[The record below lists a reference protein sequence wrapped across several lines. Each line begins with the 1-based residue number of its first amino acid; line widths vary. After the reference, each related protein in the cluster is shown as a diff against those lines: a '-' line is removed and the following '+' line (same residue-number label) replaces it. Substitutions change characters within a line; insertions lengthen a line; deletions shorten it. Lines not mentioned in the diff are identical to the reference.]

1 MKEVLITSSVL
12 ILALLA
18 LRGIFRRSL
27 SRRVQ
32 YALWGLVALRLLV
45 PVNLPAAQHS
55 VLTAA
60 EPVRT
65 AITERMETPHTLQP
79 RQTAPSAPETV
90 TPAPGGGTT
99 PGTAP
104 GTNHGADPVTT
115 PATPATPVTEP
126 AAEPVT
132 PATPAA
138 AEDTAALRFTTAQA
152 LTVLWLTGAA
162 AMALWFLAT
171 NLRFAR
177 FLRRNRKPLV
187 RPDCPLPVYA
197 VEGIPSPCLAGLFRP
212 AVYLTPAVAG
222 DARRE
227 RHVLAHEL
235 THARHL
241 DPLWSLIR
249 CLCLTVYWFDPLVW
263 IAAHASRSDCE
274 LACDEGALRRLGEGE
289 RIPYGETLLSLI
301 PVGRS
306 DPMLSA
312 TTMTAGKR
320 QLRERIRR
328 IASGSRPAAMAVF
341 AVLCAV
347 SILCAATFTGAVSAG
362 QRPEGI
368 LSGAEIQYF
377 NETFFNR
384 DLDEPA
390 AIRSHFLACEY
401 ERPEDIDLY
410 QLFYCGVPV
419 AADDTHAEE
428 LRLAENGPD
437 ASCPTDILPVSAMD
451 EVLRQYTGKGFQDMD
466 MTTLKGF
473 DHPEEGY
480 YTHAHGDTNFATEIQ
495 VFAGE
500 REGDTV
506 TLYYTLLWAPSDWHC
521 LTLQEGED
529 GSYQFRANLPCEKP
543 AIAPRLP
550 ESEPVLTLSLADAQ
564 AVEPQRVE
572 LTYHGDDRAEEGGG
586 LIVRDEAGEEYT
598 AEVYRSTDGKIYM
611 ALVRTDWVP
620 TGNDGRT
627 GYVSW
632 EADCFLSIPELED
645 TAQTLGSVMLGS
657 FRDLFGH
664 SGFTVQ
670 YSNEDRDQVQ
680 DYYYLAEGGVPYLL
694 LRISAQGLLDQIDLD
709 GDGVDE
715 LYNSDGFLYFLR
727 DGQGYVANVKSLLQ
741 TAWPDLSF
749 WDWSHLDRSYRHI
762 EVSGFVRMPEWDEPD
777 SDETDYLHEPG
788 GSIAD
793 FFRYLYFDGE
803 SLQVYRELQSVT
815 YTDHL
820 ASTVDVPSDVVTA
833 AKARTLENYNA
844 MQEDCP
850 GFPIDDW
857 RVTGVSLEDTIPLTD
872 GRSLEI
878 YRVSGSFHATYPARR
893 AMAGNIWLDE
903 DGWFGGHTRRSSYL
917 VFLADGGKR
926 LLVESD
932 LPDDSSP
939 GSWAFDVAVVELL
952 LKQGYAQ
959 ITDLDQETL
968 VSYFYFRYYD
978 CLDRIAQLPE
988 AEWDALLNSLRDY
1001 PDRSYFKDTM
1011 YNLLHSPSG
1020 LTEDAAKCYRRLLY
1034 LENSDEGRVPISVEL
1049 MCESAIRERYDAFCT
1064 GLDYDAA
1071 VGLLGWQS
1079 YAPTRAADYPDFHGL
1094 HLEVYRV
1101 DYYYSCQ
1108 YPESLQNDGSFQV
1121 SGDRIIPSPDG
1132 SAYVLFEVKEDLH
1145 RVRLGDTDI
1154 LGIDPASDPAAFRE
1168 ALEDYFRTEHPGE
1181 IEGLGQDI
1189 RTEPGVPLSLWDRG
1203 SHQAVEDYFASYIGA
1218 FQTSSTQ
1225 YLDGGWEL
1233 WTYQKDDSWYLFL
1246 VSRDGRCAQLPLP
1259 VYDGSLRYA
1268 EPTTTYQSGGPVS
1281 WEARVPQ
1288 RVYSAVNGN
1297 LAQESGIYR
1306 YELDLDTLTLYES
1319 FIPTE
1324 STARDASF
1332 AARSLSTGTCGKTR
1346 QELLSWLTAEEPE
1359 TWQGRLPTGKY
1370 WEHPDGAVAYLAIL
1384 AGVPHTDQFEL
1395 CLRFSDGTEA
1405 QLPLANIPVG
1415 FAVLTPSS
1423 AAFTHGSFTYDID
1436 ASELG
1441 FPGSVYRYTVDLTAK
1456 TVAMTA
1462 VPA

>member
-18 LRGIFRRSL
+18 LRGIFRKTI

-32 YALWGLVALRLLV
+32 YALWGLVALRLLL
-45 PVNLPAAQHS
+45 PVNLPAAQYS

-60 EPVRT
+60 EPVRG
-65 AITERMETPHTLQP
+65 AITERMETPHTLRP

-90 TPAPGGGTT
+90 PPAPGGETT
-99 PGTAP
+99 PGANSGAGTVTPPAAP
-104 GTNHGADPVTT
+104 I
-115 PATPATPVTEP
+115 TPVTEP
-126 AAEPVT
+126 TGPVTPVT
-132 PATPAA
+132 PAGT
-138 AEDTAALRFTTAQA
+138 EDTAVIRFTTAQA
-152 LTVLWLTGAA
+152 LTALWLLGAA
-162 AMALWFLAT
+162 GMALWFVLS

-177 FLRRNRKPLV
+177 FLRRGRKPLS
-187 RPDCPLPVYA
+187 RPDCPLPVYE

-212 AVYLTPAVAG
+212 AIYLTPAVAG
-222 DARRE
+222 EERRE

-263 IAAHASRSDCE
+263 IAAHVSRGDCE

-328 IASGSRPAAMAVF
+328 IASGGRQAALAVF
-341 AVLCAV
+341 AVLCAAA
-347 SILCAATFTGAVSAG
+347 ILCAATFTGSAAG
-362 QRPEGI
+362 RAFGPDGV
-368 LSGAEIQYF
+368 LSGGEIQYF
-377 NETFFNR
+377 NESFFNQEE
-384 DLDEPA
+384 DPD
-390 AIRSHFLACEY
+390 AIRDHFLIPEY

-410 QLFYCGVPV
+410 DLFYCGVPV
-419 AADDTHAEE
+419 ATGETVSGWQ
-428 LRLAENGPD
+428 RLSSNDPD
-437 ASCPTDILPVSAMD
+437 AACPTDILPVSAMD
-451 EVLRQYTGKGFQDMD
+451 AVLRQYTGKGFQDMD

-529 GSYQFRANLPCEKP
+529 GSYQFRSNLPCEKP

-598 AEVYRSTDGKIYM
+598 AEVYRSTDGKIYV

-632 EADCFLSIPELED
+632 EADCFLTVPEPEIIPQTPDSVELD
-645 TAQTLGSVMLGS
+645 S

-670 YSNEDRDQVQ
+670 YYNEDRDEVR

-694 LRISAQGLLDQIDLD
+694 LRINSGWLDQIDLD

-715 LYNSDGFLYFLR
+715 LYNSDGLLYFLR
-727 DGQGYVANVKSLLQ
+727 DGKVYEADVKSALQ
-741 TAWPDLSF
+741 TAWPDLSY
-749 WDWSHLDRSYRHI
+749 WDWSYLDRNYRHI
-762 EVSGFVRMPEWDEPD
+762 EVSGFVRMPEWEKYQG
-777 SDETDYLHEPG
+777 EEG
-788 GSIAD
+788 QAD
-793 FFRYLYFDGE
+793 FNRYLYYDGE
-803 SLQVYRELQSVT
+803 SLRVYKDLENVT

-820 ASTVDVPSDVVTA
+820 AGTVDVPSDVVTA
-833 AKARTLENYNA
+833 AKALALDVFQQVKELA
-844 MQEDCP
+844 AEAQP
-850 GFPIDDW
+850 DDW
-857 RVTGVSLEDTIPLTD
+857 RVDGVTLIEAIPLKD
-872 GRSLEI
+872 GRSVEL
-878 YRVSGSFHATYPARR
+878 YGVGSSFHAANPGQFFR
-893 AMAGNIWLDE
+893 AGGAWIDE
-903 DGWFGGHTRRSSYL
+903 DGWFGGYGDRSPYL
-917 VFLADGGKR
+917 TFVVDGGKR
-926 LLVESD
+926 ALVESD
-932 LPDDSSP
+932 LPDDCSP
-939 GSWAFDVAVVELL
+939 DSLAFDTAVVELL
-952 LKQGYAQ
+952 LKQGYAE

-1034 LENSDEGRVPISVEL
+1034 LENSDEGRVPVSVEL
-1049 MCESAIRERYDAFCT
+1049 MCESAIRERYDAFST
-1064 GLDYDAA
+1064 GLNYDAVVA
-1071 VGLLGWQS
+1071 LSGWQS

-1108 YPESLQNDGSFQV
+1108 YPENLPEDLRAMVKG
-1121 SGDRIIPSPDG
+1121 GRIIPSPDG
-1132 SAYVLFEVKEDLH
+1132 AYVLFEVKEDLH

-1154 LGIDPASDPAAFRE
+1154 PGIDPTSDPAAFQK

-1181 IEGLGQDI
+1181 IDGLGQDI

-1246 VSRDGRCAQLPLP
+1246 VSQDGRCAQLPLP

-1268 EPTTTYQSGGPVS
+1268 EPVTDYQSGGPLR
-1281 WEARVPQ
+1281 WEARVTQ
-1288 RVYSAVNGN
+1288 TVYSSATGN

-1306 YELDLDTLTLYES
+1306 YELDLDTLTLYQS
-1319 FIPTE
+1319 FTPTE
-1324 STARDASF
+1324 SAAKDASF
-1332 AARSLSTGTCGKTR
+1332 AAQPLDTILCSKSRE
-1346 QELLSWLTAEEPE
+1346 ELLAWLTAEDPE
-1359 TWQGRLPTGKY
+1359 FWWDQLPIGEY
-1370 WEHPDGAVAYLAIL
+1370 WEQPDGAVAYLTVL
-1384 AGVPHTDQFEL
+1384 NGVPHTDQYQL
-1395 CLRFSDGTEA
+1395 HLRFSDGTSAE
-1405 QLPLANIPVG
+1405 LPLGYVPDG

-1423 AAFTHGSFTYDID
+1423 AAVTDSSFTYDID

-1441 FPGSVYRYTVDLTAK
+1441 FPGSIYRYTVDLAAK
-1456 TVAMTA
+1456 TVAMTV

>member
-18 LRGIFRRSL
+18 LRGIFHRSL

-79 RQTAPSAPETV
+79 RQTAPSAPEAV

-99 PGTAP
+99 PGTTP

-115 PATPATPVTEP
+115 PATPVTPVTEP
-126 AAEPVT
+126 DADPVT
-132 PATPAA
+132 PATSAGT
-138 AEDTAALRFTTAQA
+138 EDTAALRFTTAQA
-152 LTVLWLTGAA
+152 LTALWLTGAA
-162 AMALWFLAT
+162 AMALWFLVA

-222 DARRE
+222 DPRRE

-241 DPLWSLIR
+241 DPLWGLIR
-249 CLCLTVYWFDPLVW
+249 CLCLTIYWFDPLVW

-390 AIRSHFLACEY
+390 GIRSHFLACEY

-550 ESEPVLTLSLADAQ
+550 ETDPVLTLSLADAQ

-598 AEVYRSTDGKIYM
+598 AEVYRSTDGKIYV

-632 EADCFLSIPELED
+632 EADCFLTVPEPEIIPQTPDSVELD
-645 TAQTLGSVMLGS
+645 S

-670 YSNEDRDQVQ
+670 YYNEDRDEVR

-694 LRISAQGLLDQIDLD
+694 LRINSGWLDQIDLD
-709 GDGVDE
+709 GDGEDE
-715 LYNSDGFLYFLR
+715 LYNSDGLLYFLR
-727 DGQGYVANVKSLLQ
+727 DGKVYEADVKSALQ
-741 TAWPDLSF
+741 TAWPDLSY
-749 WDWSHLDRSYRHI
+749 WDWSYLDRNYRHI
-762 EVSGFVRMPEWDEPD
+762 EVSGFVRMPEWGEYQG
-777 SDETDYLHEPG
+777 EEGH
-788 GSIAD
+788 AD
-793 FFRYLYFDGE
+793 FNRYLYYDGE
-803 SLQVYRELQSVT
+803 SLRVYKDLENVT
-815 YTDHL
+815 YKDHL

-833 AKARTLENYNA
+833 AKALALDVFQQMKELA
-844 MQEDCP
+844 AEAQP
-850 GFPIDDW
+850 DDW
-857 RVTGVSLEDTIPLTD
+857 RVDGVTLIEAIPLKD
-872 GRSLEI
+872 GRSVEL
-878 YRVSGSFHATYPARR
+878 YGVGSSFHAANPGQFFR
-893 AMAGNIWLDE
+893 AGGAWIDE
-903 DGWFGGHTRRSSYL
+903 DGWFGGYGDRSPYL
-917 VFLADGGKR
+917 TFVVDGGKR
-926 LLVESD
+926 ALVESD
-932 LPDDSSP
+932 LPDDCSP
-939 GSWAFDVAVVELL
+939 GSWAFDAAVVELL
-952 LKQGYAQ
+952 LKQGYAE

-1001 PDRSYFKDTM
+1001 SDRSYFKDTM

-1034 LENSDEGRVPISVEL
+1034 LENSDEGRVPVSVEL
-1049 MCESAIRERYDAFCT
+1049 MCESAIRERYDAFST
-1064 GLDYDAA
+1064 GLNYDAVVA
-1071 VGLLGWQS
+1071 LSGWQS

-1108 YPESLQNDGSFQV
+1108 YPENLPEDLRAMVKG
-1121 SGDRIIPSPDG
+1121 GRIIPSPDG
-1132 SAYVLFEVKEDLH
+1132 AYVLFEVKEDLH

-1154 LGIDPASDPAAFRE
+1154 PGIDPTSDPAAFQK

-1181 IEGLGQDI
+1181 IDGLGQDI

-1218 FQTSSTQ
+1218 YQTSSTQ

-1246 VSRDGRCAQLPLP
+1246 VSQDGRCAQLPLP

-1268 EPTTTYQSGGPVS
+1268 EPVTDYQSGGPLR
-1281 WEARVPQ
+1281 WEARVTQ
-1288 RVYSAVNGN
+1288 TVYSSATGN

-1306 YELDLDTLTLYES
+1306 YELDLDTLTLYQS
-1319 FIPTE
+1319 FTPTE
-1324 STARDASF
+1324 SAAKDASF
-1332 AARSLSTGTCGKTR
+1332 AAQPLDTILCSKSRE
-1346 QELLSWLTAEEPE
+1346 ELLAWLTAEDPE
-1359 TWQGRLPTGKY
+1359 FWWDQLPIGEY
-1370 WEHPDGAVAYLAIL
+1370 WEQPDGAVAYLTVL
-1384 AGVPHTDQFEL
+1384 NGVPHTDQYQL
-1395 CLRFSDGTEA
+1395 HLRFSDGTSAE
-1405 QLPLANIPVG
+1405 LPLGYVPDG

-1423 AAFTHGSFTYDID
+1423 AAFTDSSFTYDID

-1441 FPGSVYRYTVDLTAK
+1441 FPGSIYRYTVDLAAK
-1456 TVAMTA
+1456 TVAMTV

>member
-1 MKEVLITSSVL
+1 MKEILITSSVL

-18 LRGIFRRSL
+18 LRGIFRKSL

-45 PVNLPAAQHS
+45 PVNLPPAEHS
-55 VLTAA
+55 VLTVT
-60 EPVRT
+60 EPVRS
-65 AITERMETPHTLQP
+65 AITERMETPHTLGP
-79 RQTAPSAPETV
+79 RQTPTTPAETPITPVETPMSPVTDPAPSV
-90 TPAPGGGTT
+90 TPA
-99 PGTAP
+99 
-104 GTNHGADPVTT
+104 
-115 PATPATPVTEP
+115 VTEP
-126 AAEPVT
+126 AKAGET
-132 PATPAA
+132 PAQPAA
-138 AEDTAALRFTTAQA
+138 AAETPALRFTTAQA
-152 LTVLWLTGAA
+152 LTALWLLGAA
-162 AMALWFLAT
+162 GMALWFVLS

-177 FLRRNRKPLV
+177 FLRRGRIPLA
-187 RPDCPLPVYA
+187 RPDCPLPVYL
-197 VEGIPSPCLAGLFRP
+197 VEEGLPSPCLAGLLRP

-241 DPLWSLIR
+241 DPLWSFLR

-301 PVGRS
+301 PVGRP

-328 IASGSRPAAMAVF
+328 IASGHRQAALAVF
-341 AVLCAV
+341 AVLCAAA
-347 SILCAATFTGAVSAG
+347 ILCAATFTGSAADRAFG
-362 QRPEGI
+362 PDGV
-368 LSGAEIQYF
+368 LSGSEIQYF
-377 NETFFNR
+377 NETFFNQEE
-384 DLDEPA
+384 DPD
-390 AIRSHFLACEY
+390 AIRNHFLIPQY

-410 QLFYCGVPV
+410 DLFYCGVPV
-419 AADDTHAEE
+419 ATNETASGWQ
-428 LRLAENGPD
+428 RLSSNDPD
-437 ASCPTDILPVSAMD
+437 APCPTDILPVSAMD
-451 EVLRQYTGKGFQDMD
+451 AVLRQYTGLSLGKTRQLGLDR
-466 MTTLKGF
+466 F
-473 DHPEEGY
+473 DHPEEDL
-480 YTHAHGDTNFATEIQ
+480 YTHLHGDTNALSDIQ
-495 VFAGE
+495 VLTGE
-500 REGDTV
+500 RQGDTV
-506 TLYYTLLWAPSDWHC
+506 TLYYTTYGSGGLWYC
-521 LTLQEGED
+521 VTLQQQRD
-529 GSYQFRANLPCEKP
+529 GSFQFRSNLPCEKP

-550 ESEPVLTLSLADAQ
+550 ETEPVRKLSLADAR

-598 AEVYRSTDGKIYM
+598 AEVYRSTDGKIYV

-632 EADCFLSIPELED
+632 EADCFLSIPEPEIIP
-645 TAQTLGSVMLGS
+645 QTPDSVELDS

-670 YSNEDRDQVQ
+670 YYNEDRDEVR

-694 LRISAQGLLDQIDLD
+694 LRINSGWLDQIDLD

-715 LYNSDGFLYFLR
+715 LYNSDGLLYFLR
-727 DGQGYVANVKSLLQ
+727 DGKVYEADVKSALQ
-741 TAWPDLSF
+741 TAWPDLSY
-749 WDWSHLDRSYRHI
+749 WDWSYLDRNYRHI
-762 EVSGFVRMPEWDEPD
+762 EVSGFVRMPEWGEYQG
-777 SDETDYLHEPG
+777 EEGH
-788 GSIAD
+788 AD
-793 FFRYLYFDGE
+793 FNRYLYYDGE
-803 SLQVYRELQSVT
+803 SLRVYKDLENVT

-844 MQEDCP
+844 MRED
-850 GFPIDDW
+850 GQLTIDDW
-857 RVTGVSLEDTIPLTD
+857 RVTAVTQEDTIPLAD

-878 YRVSGSFHATYPARR
+878 YRVSGSFHTTEPARQR

-903 DGWFGGHTRRSSYL
+903 DGWLSGATDRSPYL
-917 VFLADGGKR
+917 VFLVDGGKR
-926 LLVESD
+926 ALVESD
-932 LPDDSSP
+932 LPDDCSP
-939 GSWAFDVAVVELL
+939 DSLAFDTAVVELL
-952 LKQGYAQ
+952 LKQGYAE

-1034 LENSDEGRVPISVEL
+1034 LENSDEGRVPVSVEL
-1049 MCESAIRERYDAFCT
+1049 MCESAIRERYDAFST
-1064 GLDYDAA
+1064 GLNYDAVVA
-1071 VGLLGWQS
+1071 LSGWQS

-1108 YPESLQNDGSFQV
+1108 YPENLPEDLRTMVKG
-1121 SGDRIIPSPDG
+1121 GRIIPSPDG
-1132 SAYVLFEVKEDLH
+1132 AYVLFAVKEDLH

-1154 LGIDPASDPAAFRE
+1154 PGIDPESDPAAFLK

-1181 IEGLGQDI
+1181 IEGLGQDV

-1203 SHQAVEDYFASYIGA
+1203 SHQAVEDYLASYIGA
-1218 FQTSSTQ
+1218 FQTSSLQ
-1225 YLDGGWEL
+1225 VLDGGWEL
-1233 WTYQKDDSWYLFL
+1233 WTYEKDGSWYLFL
-1246 VSRDGRCAQLPLP
+1246 VSRDGKYAQLPLP

-1268 EPTTTYQSGGPVS
+1268 EPTTTYQSGGPVR

-1319 FIPTE
+1319 FTPTE

-1384 AGVPHTDQFEL
+1384 TGVPHTDQFEL

-1456 TVAMTA
+1456 TVAMT
-1462 VPA
+1462 VTQV

>member
-65 AITERMETPHTLQP
+65 AITEQMETPHTLQP

-104 GTNHGADPVTT
+104 GTNNSADPVTT

-126 AAEPVT
+126 AADPVT

-138 AEDTAALRFTTAQA
+138 TEDTAVLRFTTAQA
-152 LTVLWLTGAA
+152 LTALWLTGAA
-162 AMALWFLAT
+162 AMALWFLVA

-177 FLRRNRKPLV
+177 FLRRNRKPLS

-384 DLDEPA
+384 DMDEPDG
-390 AIRSHFLACEY
+390 IRNQFLTCEY

-410 QLFYCGVPV
+410 ELFYCGVFG
-419 AADDTHAEE
+419 ADKSVDV
-428 LRLAENGPD
+428 P
-437 ASCPTDILPVSAMD
+437 ASVRAQAKLYSQEADCGTDLLPVTVMD
-451 EVLRQYTGKGFQDMD
+451 QILRQYTGKSLQDMD
-466 MTTLKGF
+466 ATALGRF
-473 DHPEEGY
+473 HYLDDGY
-480 YTHAHGDTNFATEIQ
+480 YANTHGDTNSLGQVQ

-500 REGDTV
+500 REDNTV
-506 TLYYTLLWAPSDWHC
+506 TLYYTPFWGLSDWRC

-529 GSYQFRANLPCEKP
+529 GSYQFRSNLPCEKP

-550 ESEPVLTLSLADAQ
+550 ETEPVLTLSLADAQ
-564 AVEPQRVE
+564 VVEPQE
-572 LTYHGDDRAEEGGG
+572 MALTRHSNDCAEQGGG
-586 LIVRDEAGEEYT
+586 YSIPGEDGEAYEIRP
-598 AEVYRSTDGKIYM
+598 YRSTDGKLYM
-611 ALVRTDWVP
+611 AVIRDKELTSGPDRRELTA
-620 TGNDGRT
+620 
-627 GYVSW
+627 W
-632 EADCFLSIPELED
+632 EADCFLTIPENGD
-645 TAQTLGSVMLGS
+645 TTYDPGMVEPSS

-664 SGFTVQ
+664 SGFNVG
-670 YSNEDRDQVQ
+670 YYNEEGNLIQ
-680 DYYYLAEGGVPYLL
+680 DYYYLAEGGVPHLL
-694 LRISAQGLLDQIDLD
+694 LRVNTQGLVDRIDLD
-709 GDGVDE
+709 GDGEDE
-715 LYNSDGFLYFLR
+715 FYNGDGFLYFLR
-727 DGQGYVANVKSLLQ
+727 DGKVYEADVKSALQ
-741 TAWPDLSF
+741 TAWPDLNY
-749 WDWSHLDRSYRHI
+749 WDMSDVDRNYRHI
-762 EVSGFVRMPEWDEPD
+762 EVSGYVRMPEWEKYHG
-777 SDETDYLHEPG
+777 EEGH
-788 GSIAD
+788 AD
-793 FFRYLYFDGE
+793 FNRYLYYDGE
-803 SLQVYRELQSVT
+803 SLQVYKDLENVT

-820 ASTVDVPSDVVTA
+820 ASTVEVPSDVATA
-833 AKARTLENYNA
+833 AKALALDVFQQVKELA
-844 MQEDCP
+844 AEAQP
-850 GFPIDDW
+850 DDW
-857 RVTGVSLEDTIPLTD
+857 RVDGVTLIETIPLKD
-872 GRSLEI
+872 GRSVEL
-878 YRVSGSFHATYPARR
+878 YGVGSSFHAANPGQFFR
-893 AMAGNIWLDE
+893 AGGAWIDE
-903 DGWFGGHTRRSSYL
+903 DGWFGGYGDRPPYL
-917 VFLADGGKR
+917 TFVVDGGKR
-926 LLVESD
+926 ALVESD
-932 LPDDSSP
+932 LPNDSGP
-939 GSWAFDVAVVELL
+939 GSPIFDVAVTQLL
-952 LKQGYAQ
+952 LDQGYVTLA
-959 ITDLDQETL
+959 DLRQVTL
-968 VSYFYFRYYD
+968 ADYFYCSYYD

-988 AEWDALLNSLRDY
+988 EDWDGYLNSIRNY
-1001 PDRSYFKDTM
+1001 YDRGSFKDTM

-1034 LENSDEGRVPISVEL
+1034 LENSDEGRVPVSVEL
-1049 MCESAIRERYDAFCT
+1049 MCESAIRERYDAFST
-1064 GLDYDAA
+1064 GLDYDAVVA
-1071 VGLLGWQS
+1071 LSGWQS

-1108 YPESLQNDGSFQV
+1108 YPENLPEDLRAMVKG
-1121 SGDRIIPSPDG
+1121 GRIIPSPDG
-1132 SAYVLFEVKEDLH
+1132 AYVLFEVKEDLH

-1154 LGIDPASDPAAFRE
+1154 PGIDPASDPAAFQK

-1181 IEGLGQDI
+1181 IDGLGQDI

-1246 VSRDGRCAQLPLP
+1246 VSQDGRCAQLPLP

-1268 EPTTTYQSGGPVS
+1268 EPVTDYQSGGPLR
-1281 WEARVPQ
+1281 WEARVTQ
-1288 RVYSAVNGN
+1288 TVYSSATGN

-1306 YELDLDTLTLYES
+1306 YELDLDTLTLYQS
-1319 FIPTE
+1319 FTPTE
-1324 STARDASF
+1324 SAAKDASF
-1332 AARSLSTGTCGKTR
+1332 AAQPLDTILCSKSRE
-1346 QELLSWLTAEEPE
+1346 ELLAWLTAEDPE
-1359 TWQGRLPTGKY
+1359 FWWDQLPIGEY
-1370 WEHPDGAVAYLAIL
+1370 WEQPDGAVAYLTVL
-1384 AGVPHTDQFEL
+1384 NGVPHTDQYQL
-1395 CLRFSDGTEA
+1395 HLRFSDGTSAE
-1405 QLPLANIPVG
+1405 LPLGYVPDG

-1423 AAFTHGSFTYDID
+1423 AAFTDSSFTYDID

-1441 FPGSVYRYTVDLTAK
+1441 FPGSIYRYTVDLAAK
-1456 TVAMTA
+1456 TVAMTV

>member
-18 LRGIFRRSL
+18 LRGIFRKTI

-32 YALWGLVALRLLV
+32 YALWGLVALRLLL
-45 PVNLPAAQHS
+45 PVNLPAAQYS

-60 EPVRT
+60 EPVRG
-65 AITERMETPHTLQP
+65 AITERMETPHTLRP

-347 SILCAATFTGAVSAG
+347 SILCAATFTGSAADRAFG
-362 QRPEGI
+362 PDGV
-368 LSGAEIQYF
+368 LSGGEIQYF
-377 NETFFNR
+377 NESFFNQEE
-384 DLDEPA
+384 DPD
-390 AIRSHFLACEY
+390 AIRDHFLIPEY

-410 QLFYCGVPV
+410 DLFYCGVPV
-419 AADDTHAEE
+419 ATGETVSGWQ
-428 LRLAENGPD
+428 RLSSNDPD
-437 ASCPTDILPVSAMD
+437 AACPTDILPVSAMD
-451 EVLRQYTGKGFQDMD
+451 DVLRQYTGKGFQDMD

-529 GSYQFRANLPCEKP
+529 GSYQFRSNLPCEKP

-598 AEVYRSTDGKIYM
+598 AEVYRSTDGKIYV

-632 EADCFLSIPELED
+632 EADCFLTVPEPEIIPQTPDSVELD
-645 TAQTLGSVMLGS
+645 S

-670 YSNEDRDQVQ
+670 YYNEDRDEVR

-694 LRISAQGLLDQIDLD
+694 LRINSGWLDQIDLD

-715 LYNSDGFLYFLR
+715 LYNSDGLLYFLR
-727 DGQGYVANVKSLLQ
+727 DGKVYEADVKSALQ
-741 TAWPDLSF
+741 TAWPDLSY
-749 WDWSHLDRSYRHI
+749 WDWSYLDRNYRHI
-762 EVSGFVRMPEWDEPD
+762 EVSGFVRMPEWEKYQG
-777 SDETDYLHEPG
+777 EEG
-788 GSIAD
+788 QAD
-793 FFRYLYFDGE
+793 FNRYLYYDGE
-803 SLQVYRELQSVT
+803 SLRVYKDLENVT

-820 ASTVDVPSDVVTA
+820 AGTVDVPSDVVTA
-833 AKARTLENYNA
+833 AKALALDVFQQVKELA
-844 MQEDCP
+844 AEAQP
-850 GFPIDDW
+850 DDW
-857 RVTGVSLEDTIPLTD
+857 RVDGVTLIEAIPLKD
-872 GRSLEI
+872 GRSVEL
-878 YRVSGSFHATYPARR
+878 YGVGSSFHAANPGQFFR
-893 AMAGNIWLDE
+893 AGGAWIDE
-903 DGWFGGHTRRSSYL
+903 DGWFGGYGDRSPYL
-917 VFLADGGKR
+917 TFVVDGGKR
-926 LLVESD
+926 ALVESD
-932 LPDDSSP
+932 LPDDCSP
-939 GSWAFDVAVVELL
+939 DSLAFDTAVVELL

-988 AEWDALLNSLRDY
+988 TEWDALLNSLRDY
-1001 PDRSYFKDTM
+1001 SDRSYFKDTM

-1034 LENSDEGRVPISVEL
+1034 LENSDEGRVPVSVEL
-1049 MCESAIRERYDAFCT
+1049 MCESAIRERYDAFST
-1064 GLDYDAA
+1064 GLDYDAVVA
-1071 VGLLGWQS
+1071 LSGWQS

-1108 YPESLQNDGSFQV
+1108 YPENLPEDLRAMVKG
-1121 SGDRIIPSPDG
+1121 GRIIPSPDG
-1132 SAYVLFEVKEDLH
+1132 AYVLFEVKEDLH

-1154 LGIDPASDPAAFRE
+1154 PGIDPTSDPAAFQK

-1181 IEGLGQDI
+1181 IDGLGQDI

-1246 VSRDGRCAQLPLP
+1246 VSQDGRCAQLPLP

-1268 EPTTTYQSGGPVS
+1268 EPVTDYQSGGPLR
-1281 WEARVPQ
+1281 WEARVTQ
-1288 RVYSAVNGN
+1288 TVYSSATGN

-1306 YELDLDTLTLYES
+1306 YELDLDTLTLYQS
-1319 FIPTE
+1319 FTPTE
-1324 STARDASF
+1324 SAAKDASF
-1332 AARSLSTGTCGKTR
+1332 AAQPLDTILCSKSRE
-1346 QELLSWLTAEEPE
+1346 ELLAWLTAEDPE
-1359 TWQGRLPTGKY
+1359 FWWDQLPIGEY
-1370 WEHPDGAVAYLAIL
+1370 WEQPDGAVAYLTVL
-1384 AGVPHTDQFEL
+1384 NGVPHTDQYQL
-1395 CLRFSDGTEA
+1395 HLRFSDGTSAE
-1405 QLPLANIPVG
+1405 LPLGYVPDG

-1423 AAFTHGSFTYDID
+1423 AAFTDSSFTYDID

-1441 FPGSVYRYTVDLTAK
+1441 FPGSIYRYTVDLAAK
-1456 TVAMTA
+1456 TVAMTV

>member
-1 MKEVLITSSVL
+1 MS
-12 ILALLA
+12 
-18 LRGIFRRSL
+18 
-27 SRRVQ
+27 
-32 YALWGLVALRLLV
+32 
-45 PVNLPAAQHS
+45 PVTDP
-55 VLTAA
+55 
-60 EPVRT
+60 
-65 AITERMETPHTLQP
+65 
-79 RQTAPSAPETV
+79 APSV
-90 TPAPGGGTT
+90 TPA
-99 PGTAP
+99 
-104 GTNHGADPVTT
+104 
-115 PATPATPVTEP
+115 VTEP
-126 AAEPVT
+126 AKAGET
-132 PATPAA
+132 PAQPAA
-138 AEDTAALRFTTAQA
+138 AAETPALRFTTAQA
-152 LTVLWLTGAA
+152 LTALWLLGAA
-162 AMALWFLAT
+162 GMALWFVLS

-177 FLRRNRKPLV
+177 FLRRSRIPLA
-187 RPDCPLPVYA
+187 RPDCPLPVYL
-197 VEGIPSPCLAGLFRP
+197 VEEGLPSPCLAGLLRP

-241 DPLWSLIR
+241 DPLWSFLR

-301 PVGRS
+301 PVGRP

-328 IASGSRPAAMAVF
+328 IASGHRQAALAVF
-341 AVLCAV
+341 AVLCAAA
-347 SILCAATFTGAVSAG
+347 ILCAATFTGSAADRAFG
-362 QRPEGI
+362 PDGV
-368 LSGAEIQYF
+368 LSGSEIQYF

-390 AIRSHFLACEY
+390 GIRSHFLACEY

-473 DHPEEGY
+473 DYPEEGY

-506 TLYYTLLWAPSDWHC
+506 TLYYTLLWAPSDWHR

-529 GSYQFRANLPCEKP
+529 GSYQFRSNLPCEKP

-550 ESEPVLTLSLADAQ
+550 ETEPVQKLSLADAR
-564 AVEPQRVE
+564 AVEPRE
-572 LTYHGDDRAEEGGG
+572 MPLTRRSSDCQERGGG
-586 LIVRDEAGEEYT
+586 CRVPSEDGEDY
-598 AEVYRSTDGKIYM
+598 AIHPYRSTDGKIYVAVIRDEGM
-611 ALVRTDWVP
+611 TSGP
-620 TGNDGRT
+620 DGREIT
-627 GYVSW
+627 AW
-632 EADCFLSIPELED
+632 EADCFLTVPEPEIIPQTPDSVELD
-645 TAQTLGSVMLGS
+645 F
-657 FRDLFGH
+657 FRDLFSY
-664 SGFTVQ
+664 SGFTVR
-670 YSNEDRDQVQ
+670 YYNEDRDEIQ

-694 LRISAQGLLDQIDLD
+694 LRVNSGWLDQIDLD

-715 LYNSDGFLYFLR
+715 LYNSDGLLYFLR
-727 DGQGYVANVKSLLQ
+727 DGTVYEADVKSLLQ
-741 TAWPDLSF
+741 TAWPDF
-749 WDWSHLDRSYRHI
+749 DYWDWSYLDRNYRHI
-762 EVSGFVRMPEWDEPD
+762 QLSGLVRMPEWGEYRG
-777 SDETDYLHEPG
+777 EEG
-788 GSIAD
+788 QAD
-793 FFRYLYFDGE
+793 FCRYLYFDGE
-803 SLQVYRELQSVT
+803 SLLAYRELQNVS

-820 ASTVDVPSDVVTA
+820 ASTVSVPGDVAAA

-844 MQEDCP
+844 MRED
-850 GFPIDDW
+850 GQLTIDDW
-857 RVTGVSLEDTIPLTD
+857 RVTAVTQEDTIPLAD

-878 YRVSGSFHATYPARR
+878 YRVSGCFHTTEPARQR

-903 DGWFGGHTRRSSYL
+903 DGWLSGATGRSPYL

-926 LLVESD
+926 VLVESD
-932 LPDDSSP
+932 LPDDCSP
-939 GSWAFDVAVVELL
+939 GSQAVDAAVVELL
-952 LKQGYAQ
+952 LKQGYAE

-988 AEWDALLNSLRDY
+988 ADWDGLLNSIRNY
-1001 PDRSYFKDTM
+1001 YDRSYFKDTM

-1020 LTEDAAKCYRRLLY
+1020 LTEDAARCYRRLLY
-1034 LENSDEGRVPISVEL
+1034 LENSDESRIPISVEL
-1049 MCESAIRERYDAFCT
+1049 MCDAAIGERYESVRGDA
-1064 GLDYDAA
+1064 DYAA
-1071 VGLLGWQS
+1071 ADLSGWQG
-1079 YAPTRAADYPDFHGL
+1079 YGPVRVADYQDFHGL
-1094 HLEVYRV
+1094 HLQVYRV
-1101 DYYYSCQ
+1101 EYYYECC
-1108 YPESLQNDGSFQV
+1108 YPENLPGV
-1121 SGDRIIPSPDG
+1121 IGGKVVGKRLIPSPDG

-1154 LGIDPASDPAAFRE
+1154 PGIDPESDPAAFRR

-1181 IEGLGQDI
+1181 IEGLGQDV

-1203 SHQAVEDYFASYIGA
+1203 SHQAVEDYLASYIGA
-1218 FQTSSTQ
+1218 FQTSSLQ
-1225 YLDGGWEL
+1225 VLDGGWEL
-1233 WTYQKDDSWYLFL
+1233 WTYEKDSSWYLFL
-1246 VSRDGRCAQLPLP
+1246 VSRDGKYAQLPLP

-1268 EPTTTYQSGGPVS
+1268 EPTTTYQSGGPVR

-1319 FIPTE
+1319 FTPTE

-1346 QELLSWLTAEEPE
+1346 QELLSWLTAEEPD

-1384 AGVPHTDQFEL
+1384 TGVPHTDQFEL

-1456 TVAMTA
+1456 TVAMT
-1462 VPA
+1462 VTQV

>member
-79 RQTAPSAPETV
+79 RQTVPSTPETV
-90 TPAPGGGTT
+90 TPAPGGETT

-104 GTNHGADPVTT
+104 GADPGADPVTT
-115 PATPATPVTEP
+115 PATPVTPAVEP
-126 AAEPVT
+126 AADPVT
-132 PATPAA
+132 PATSAA
-138 AEDTAALRFTTAQA
+138 TEDTAALRFTTAQA
-152 LTVLWLTGAA
+152 LTALWLTGAA
-162 AMALWFLAT
+162 AMALWFLVA

-222 DARRE
+222 DPRRE
-227 RHVLAHEL
+227 RHVLAHEQ

-368 LSGAEIQYF
+368 LSGVEIQYF

-390 AIRSHFLACEY
+390 GIRSHFLACEY

-451 EVLRQYTGKGFQDMD
+451 DVLRQYTGKGFQDMD

-506 TLYYTLLWAPSDWHC
+506 TLYYTLLWAPSDWHR

-529 GSYQFRANLPCEKP
+529 GSYQFRSNLPCEKP
-543 AIAPRLP
+543 AIAPRMP
-550 ESEPVLTLSLADAQ
+550 ETDPVLTLSLADAQ
-564 AVEPQRVE
+564 AVEPQE
-572 LTYHGDDRAEEGGG
+572 MSLTRHSNDCAEQGGG
-586 LIVRDEAGEEYT
+586 YSIPGEDGEAYEIRP
-598 AEVYRSTDGKIYM
+598 YRSTDGKLYM
-611 ALVRTDWVP
+611 AVIRDKELTSGPDRRELTA
-620 TGNDGRT
+620 
-627 GYVSW
+627 W
-632 EADCFLSIPELED
+632 EADCFLTIPENGD
-645 TAQTLGSVMLGS
+645 TTYDPGMVEPSS

-664 SGFTVQ
+664 SGFNVG
-670 YSNEDRDQVQ
+670 YYNEEGNLIQ
-680 DYYYLAEGGVPYLL
+680 DYYYLAEGGVPHLL
-694 LRISAQGLLDQIDLD
+694 LRVNTQGLVDRIDLD
-709 GDGVDE
+709 GDGEDE
-715 LYNSDGFLYFLR
+715 FYNGDGFLYFLR
-727 DGQGYVANVKSLLQ
+727 DGKVYEADVKSALQ
-741 TAWPDLSF
+741 TAWPDLNY
-749 WDWSHLDRSYRHI
+749 WDMSDVDRNYRHI
-762 EVSGFVRMPEWDEPD
+762 EVSGYVRMPEWEKYHG
-777 SDETDYLHEPG
+777 EEGH
-788 GSIAD
+788 AD
-793 FFRYLYFDGE
+793 FNRYLYYDGE
-803 SLQVYRELQSVT
+803 SLRVYKDLENVT

-833 AKARTLENYNA
+833 AKALALDVFQQMKELA
-844 MQEDCP
+844 AEAQP
-850 GFPIDDW
+850 DDW
-857 RVTGVSLEDTIPLTD
+857 RVDGVTLIETIPLKD
-872 GRSLEI
+872 GRSVEL
-878 YRVSGSFHATYPARR
+878 YGVGSSFHAANPGQFFR
-893 AMAGNIWLDE
+893 AGGACIDE
-903 DGWFGGHTRRSSYL
+903 DGWFGGYGDRSPYL
-917 VFLADGGKR
+917 TFVVDGGKR
-926 LLVESD
+926 ALVESD
-932 LPDDSSP
+932 LPDDCSP
-939 GSWAFDVAVVELL
+939 DSLAFDTAVVELL
-952 LKQGYAQ
+952 LKQGYAE

-1001 PDRSYFKDTM
+1001 SDRSYFKDTM

-1034 LENSDEGRVPISVEL
+1034 LENSDEGRVPVSVEL
-1049 MCESAIRERYDAFCT
+1049 MCESAIRERYDAFST
-1064 GLDYDAA
+1064 GLDYDAVVA
-1071 VGLLGWQS
+1071 LSGWQS

-1108 YPESLQNDGSFQV
+1108 YPENLPEDLRAMVKG
-1121 SGDRIIPSPDG
+1121 GRIIPSPDG
-1132 SAYVLFEVKEDLH
+1132 AYVLFEVKEDLH

-1154 LGIDPASDPAAFRE
+1154 PGIDPTSDPAAFQK

-1181 IEGLGQDI
+1181 IDSLGQDI

-1246 VSRDGRCAQLPLP
+1246 VSQDGRCAQLPLP

-1268 EPTTTYQSGGPVS
+1268 EPVTDYQSGGPLR
-1281 WEARVPQ
+1281 WEARVTQ
-1288 RVYSAVNGN
+1288 TVYSSATGN

-1306 YELDLDTLTLYES
+1306 YELDLDTLTLYQS
-1319 FIPTE
+1319 FTPTE
-1324 STARDASF
+1324 SAAKDASF
-1332 AARSLSTGTCGKTR
+1332 AAQPLDTILCSKSRE
-1346 QELLSWLTAEEPE
+1346 ELLAWLTAEDPE
-1359 TWQGRLPTGKY
+1359 FWWDQLPIGEY
-1370 WEHPDGAVAYLAIL
+1370 WEQPDGAVAYLTVL
-1384 AGVPHTDQFEL
+1384 NGVPHTDQYQL
-1395 CLRFSDGTEA
+1395 HLRFSDGTSAE
-1405 QLPLANIPVG
+1405 LPLGYVPDG

-1423 AAFTHGSFTYDID
+1423 AAFTDSSFTYDID

-1441 FPGSVYRYTVDLTAK
+1441 FPGSIYRYTVDLAAK
-1456 TVAMTA
+1456 TVAMTV

>member
-79 RQTAPSAPETV
+79 RQTAPSAPEAV

-99 PGTAP
+99 PGTTP

-115 PATPATPVTEP
+115 PATPVTPVTEP
-126 AAEPVT
+126 DADPVT
-132 PATPAA
+132 PATSAGT
-138 AEDTAALRFTTAQA
+138 EDTAAFRFTTAQA
-152 LTVLWLTGAA
+152 LTALWLTGAA
-162 AMALWFLAT
+162 AMALWFLTA

-328 IASGSRPAAMAVF
+328 IASGSRPAALAVF
-341 AVLCAV
+341 AVLCAAA
-347 SILCAATFTGAVSAG
+347 ILCAATFTGSAAG
-362 QRPEGI
+362 RAFGPDGV
-368 LSGAEIQYF
+368 LSGGEIQYF
-377 NETFFNR
+377 NESFFNQEE
-384 DLDEPA
+384 DPD
-390 AIRSHFLACEY
+390 AIRDHFLIPEY
-401 ERPEDIDLY
+401 EHPEDIDLY
-410 QLFYCGVPV
+410 DLFYCGVPV
-419 AADDTHAEE
+419 ATDETVSGWQ
-428 LRLAENGPD
+428 RLSSNDPD
-437 ASCPTDILPVSAMD
+437 AACPTDILPVSAMD
-451 EVLRQYTGKGFQDMD
+451 AVLRQYTGKGFQDMD
-466 MTTLKGF
+466 TTTLEGF
-473 DHPEEGY
+473 DHPEEDY
-480 YTHAHGDTNFATEIQ
+480 YTHSHGDTNAPSDIQ
-495 VFAGE
+495 VLTGE
-500 REGDTV
+500 REEDTV
-506 TLYYTLLWAPSDWHC
+506 TLYYTTAAAQQDWHR

-529 GSYQFRANLPCEKP
+529 GSYQFRSNLPCEKP
-543 AIAPRLP
+543 AIAPRMP
-550 ESEPVLTLSLADAQ
+550 ETDPVLTLSLADAQ
-564 AVEPQRVE
+564 AVEPQE
-572 LTYHGDDRAEEGGG
+572 MSLTRHSNDCAEQGGG
-586 LIVRDEAGEEYT
+586 YSIPGEDGEAYEIRP
-598 AEVYRSTDGKIYM
+598 YRSTDGKLYVAVIRDEGM
-611 ALVRTDWVP
+611 TSGP
-620 TGNDGRT
+620 DGREFAA
-627 GYVSW
+627 W
-632 EADCFLSIPELED
+632 EADCFLTVPEPEIIPQTPDSVELD
-645 TAQTLGSVMLGS
+645 S

-670 YSNEDRDQVQ
+670 YYNEDRDEVR

-694 LRISAQGLLDQIDLD
+694 LRINSGWLDQIDLD
-709 GDGVDE
+709 GDGEDE

-727 DGQGYVANVKSLLQ
+727 DGKVYEADVKSALQ
-741 TAWPDLSF
+741 TAWPDLSY
-749 WDWSHLDRSYRHI
+749 WDWSYLDRNYRHI
-762 EVSGFVRMPEWDEPD
+762 EVSGFVRMPEWGEYQG
-777 SDETDYLHEPG
+777 EEGH
-788 GSIAD
+788 AD
-793 FFRYLYFDGE
+793 FNRYLYYDGE
-803 SLQVYRELQSVT
+803 SLRVYKDLENVT

-844 MQEDCP
+844 MRED
-850 GFPIDDW
+850 GQLTLDDW
-857 RVTGVSLEDTIPLTD
+857 RVTAVTQEDTIPLAD

-878 YRVSGSFHATYPARR
+878 YRVSGSFHTTEPARQR

-903 DGWFGGHTRRSSYL
+903 DGWLSGYTRRSPYL
-917 VFLADGGKR
+917 AFVVDGRKR
-926 LLVESD
+926 ALVESD

-952 LKQGYAQ
+952 LKQGYAE

-1001 PDRSYFKDTM
+1001 SDRSYFKDTM

-1034 LENSDEGRVPISVEL
+1034 LENSDEGRVPVSVEL
-1049 MCESAIRERYDAFCT
+1049 MCESAIRERYDAFST
-1064 GLDYDAA
+1064 GLDYDAVVA
-1071 VGLLGWQS
+1071 LSGWQS

-1108 YPESLQNDGSFQV
+1108 YPENLPEDLRAMVKG
-1121 SGDRIIPSPDG
+1121 GRIIPSPDG
-1132 SAYVLFEVKEDLH
+1132 AYVLFEVKEDLR

-1154 LGIDPASDPAAFRE
+1154 PGIDPASDPAAFQK

-1181 IEGLGQDI
+1181 IDGLGQDI

-1246 VSRDGRCAQLPLP
+1246 VSQDGRCAQLPLP

-1268 EPTTTYQSGGPVS
+1268 EPVTDYQSGGPLR
-1281 WEARVPQ
+1281 WEARVTQ
-1288 RVYSAVNGN
+1288 TVYSSATGN

-1306 YELDLDTLTLYES
+1306 YELDLDTLTLYQS
-1319 FIPTE
+1319 FTPTE
-1324 STARDASF
+1324 SAEKDASF
-1332 AARSLSTGTCGKTR
+1332 AARPLSTTPCGKSR
-1346 QELLSWLTAEEPE
+1346 EELLAWLEAGSANDIWQDRVSAGPSWTDD
-1359 TWQGRLPTGKY
+1359 
-1370 WEHPDGAVAYLAIL
+1370 DGDVAYLVCLTGIAHAAQYQL
-1384 AGVPHTDQFEL
+1384 Y
-1395 CLRFSDGTEA
+1395 LRFADGQEA
-1405 QLPLANIPVG
+1405 HLPLPNVPDSFTIM
-1415 FAVLTPSS
+1415 TP
-1423 AAFTHGSFTYDID
+1423 ATADFEGDTFTYDVD
-1436 ASELG
+1436 AGQLG
-1441 FPGSVYRYTVDLTAK
+1441 TYRYTVDLSAR
-1456 TVAMTA
+1456 TVAMTV

>member
-18 LRGIFRRSL
+18 LRGIFRKTI

-32 YALWGLVALRLLV
+32 YALWGLVALRLLL
-45 PVNLPAAQHS
+45 PVNLPAAQYS

-60 EPVRT
+60 EPVRG
-65 AITERMETPHTLQP
+65 AITERMETPHTLRP

-347 SILCAATFTGAVSAG
+347 SILCAATFTGSAADRAFG
-362 QRPEGI
+362 PDGV
-368 LSGAEIQYF
+368 LSGGEIQYF
-377 NETFFNR
+377 NESFFNQEE
-384 DLDEPA
+384 DPD
-390 AIRSHFLACEY
+390 AIRDHFLIPEY

-410 QLFYCGVPV
+410 DLFYCGVPV
-419 AADDTHAEE
+419 ATGETVSGWQ
-428 LRLAENGPD
+428 RLSSNDPD
-437 ASCPTDILPVSAMD
+437 AACPTDILPVSAMD
-451 EVLRQYTGKGFQDMD
+451 DVLRQYTGKGFQDMD

-529 GSYQFRANLPCEKP
+529 GSYQFRSNLPCEKP

-598 AEVYRSTDGKIYM
+598 AEVYRSTDGKIYV

-632 EADCFLSIPELED
+632 EADCFLTVPEPEIIPQTPDSVELD
-645 TAQTLGSVMLGS
+645 S
-657 FRDLFGH
+657 FRDLFGR

-670 YSNEDRDQVQ
+670 YYNEDRDEVR

-694 LRISAQGLLDQIDLD
+694 LRINSGWLDQIDLD

-715 LYNSDGFLYFLR
+715 LYNSDGLLYFLR
-727 DGQGYVANVKSLLQ
+727 DGKVYEADVKSALQ
-741 TAWPDLSF
+741 TAWPDLSY
-749 WDWSHLDRSYRHI
+749 WDWSYLDRNYRHI
-762 EVSGFVRMPEWDEPD
+762 EVSGFVRMPEWEKYQG
-777 SDETDYLHEPG
+777 EEG
-788 GSIAD
+788 QAD
-793 FFRYLYFDGE
+793 FNRYLYYDGE
-803 SLQVYRELQSVT
+803 SLRVYKDLENVT

-820 ASTVDVPSDVVTA
+820 AGTVDVPSDVVTA
-833 AKARTLENYNA
+833 AKALALDVFQQVKELA
-844 MQEDCP
+844 AEAQP
-850 GFPIDDW
+850 DDW
-857 RVTGVSLEDTIPLTD
+857 RVDGVTLIEAIPLKD
-872 GRSLEI
+872 GRSVEL
-878 YRVSGSFHATYPARR
+878 YGVGSSFHAANPGQFFR
-893 AMAGNIWLDE
+893 AGGAWIDE
-903 DGWFGGHTRRSSYL
+903 DGWFGGYGDRSPYL
-917 VFLADGGKR
+917 TFVVDGGKR
-926 LLVESD
+926 ALVESD
-932 LPDDSSP
+932 LPDDCSP
-939 GSWAFDVAVVELL
+939 DSLAFDTAVVELL

-988 AEWDALLNSLRDY
+988 TEWDALLNSLRDY
-1001 PDRSYFKDTM
+1001 SDRSYFKDTM

-1034 LENSDEGRVPISVEL
+1034 LENSDEGRVPVSVEL
-1049 MCESAIRERYDAFCT
+1049 MCESAIRERYDAFST
-1064 GLDYDAA
+1064 GLDYDAVVA
-1071 VGLLGWQS
+1071 LSGWQS

-1108 YPESLQNDGSFQV
+1108 YPENLPEDLRAMVKG
-1121 SGDRIIPSPDG
+1121 GRIIPSPDG
-1132 SAYVLFEVKEDLH
+1132 AYVLFEVKEDLH

-1154 LGIDPASDPAAFRE
+1154 PGIDPTSDPAAFQK

-1181 IEGLGQDI
+1181 IDGLGQDI

-1246 VSRDGRCAQLPLP
+1246 VSQDGRCAQLPLP

-1268 EPTTTYQSGGPVS
+1268 EPVTDYQSGGPLR
-1281 WEARVPQ
+1281 WEARVTQ
-1288 RVYSAVNGN
+1288 TVYSSATGN

-1306 YELDLDTLTLYES
+1306 YELDLDTLTLYQS
-1319 FIPTE
+1319 FTPTE
-1324 STARDASF
+1324 SAAKDASF
-1332 AARSLSTGTCGKTR
+1332 AAQPLDTILCSKSRE
-1346 QELLSWLTAEEPE
+1346 ELLAWLTAEDPE
-1359 TWQGRLPTGKY
+1359 FWWDQLPIGEY
-1370 WEHPDGAVAYLAIL
+1370 WEQPDGAVAYLTVL
-1384 AGVPHTDQFEL
+1384 NGVPHTDQYQL
-1395 CLRFSDGTEA
+1395 HLRFSDGTSAE
-1405 QLPLANIPVG
+1405 LPLGYVPDG

-1423 AAFTHGSFTYDID
+1423 AAFTDSSFTYDID

-1441 FPGSVYRYTVDLTAK
+1441 FPGSIYRYTVDLAAK
-1456 TVAMTA
+1456 TVAMTV

>member
-18 LRGIFRRSL
+18 LRGIFHRSL

-79 RQTAPSAPETV
+79 RQTAPSAPEAV

-99 PGTAP
+99 PGTTP

-115 PATPATPVTEP
+115 PATPVTPVTEP
-126 AAEPVT
+126 DADPVT
-132 PATPAA
+132 PATSAGT
-138 AEDTAALRFTTAQA
+138 EDTAALRFTTAQA
-152 LTVLWLTGAA
+152 LTALWLTGAA
-162 AMALWFLAT
+162 AMALWFLVA

-241 DPLWSLIR
+241 DPLWGLIR

-390 AIRSHFLACEY
+390 GIRSHFLACEY

-550 ESEPVLTLSLADAQ
+550 ETDPVLTLSLADAQ

-598 AEVYRSTDGKIYM
+598 AEVYRSTDGKIYV

-632 EADCFLSIPELED
+632 EADCFLTVPEPEIIPQTPDSVELD
-645 TAQTLGSVMLGS
+645 S

-670 YSNEDRDQVQ
+670 YYNEDRDEVR

-694 LRISAQGLLDQIDLD
+694 LRINSGWLDQIDLD
-709 GDGVDE
+709 GDGEDE
-715 LYNSDGFLYFLR
+715 LYNSDGLLYFLR
-727 DGQGYVANVKSLLQ
+727 DGKVYEADVKSALQ
-741 TAWPDLSF
+741 TAWPDLSY
-749 WDWSHLDRSYRHI
+749 WDWSYLDRNYRHI
-762 EVSGFVRMPEWDEPD
+762 EVSGFVRMPEWGEYQG
-777 SDETDYLHEPG
+777 EEGH
-788 GSIAD
+788 AD
-793 FFRYLYFDGE
+793 FNRYLYYDGE
-803 SLQVYRELQSVT
+803 SLRVYKDLENVT
-815 YTDHL
+815 YKDHL

-833 AKARTLENYNA
+833 AKALALDVFQQMKELA
-844 MQEDCP
+844 AEAQP
-850 GFPIDDW
+850 DDW
-857 RVTGVSLEDTIPLTD
+857 RVDGVTLIETIPLKD
-872 GRSLEI
+872 GRSVEL
-878 YRVSGSFHATYPARR
+878 YGVGSSFHAANPGQFFR
-893 AMAGNIWLDE
+893 AGGAWIDE
-903 DGWFGGHTRRSSYL
+903 DGWFGGYGDRSPYL
-917 VFLADGGKR
+917 TFVVDGGKR
-926 LLVESD
+926 ALVESD
-932 LPDDSSP
+932 LPDDCSP
-939 GSWAFDVAVVELL
+939 GSWAFDAAVVELL
-952 LKQGYAQ
+952 LKQGYAE

-1001 PDRSYFKDTM
+1001 SDRSYFKDTM

-1034 LENSDEGRVPISVEL
+1034 LENSDEGRVPVSVEL
-1049 MCESAIRERYDAFCT
+1049 MCESAIRERYDAFST
-1064 GLDYDAA
+1064 GLNYDAVVA
-1071 VGLLGWQS
+1071 LSGWQS

-1108 YPESLQNDGSFQV
+1108 YPENLPEDLRAMVKG
-1121 SGDRIIPSPDG
+1121 GRIIPSPDG
-1132 SAYVLFEVKEDLH
+1132 AYVLFEVKEDLH

-1154 LGIDPASDPAAFRE
+1154 PGIDPASDPAAFRK

-1181 IEGLGQDI
+1181 IDGLGQDI

-1218 FQTSSTQ
+1218 YQTSSTQ

-1246 VSRDGRCAQLPLP
+1246 VSQDGRCAQLPLP

-1268 EPTTTYQSGGPVS
+1268 EPVTDYQSGGPLR
-1281 WEARVPQ
+1281 WEARVTQ
-1288 RVYSAVNGN
+1288 TVYSSATGN

-1306 YELDLDTLTLYES
+1306 YELDLDTLTLYQS
-1319 FIPTE
+1319 FTPTE
-1324 STARDASF
+1324 SAAKDASF
-1332 AARSLSTGTCGKTR
+1332 AAQPLDTILCSKSRE
-1346 QELLSWLTAEEPE
+1346 ELLAWLTAEDPE
-1359 TWQGRLPTGKY
+1359 FWWDQLPIGEY
-1370 WEHPDGAVAYLAIL
+1370 WEQPDGAVAYLTVL
-1384 AGVPHTDQFEL
+1384 NGVPHTDQYQL
-1395 CLRFSDGTEA
+1395 HLRFSDGTSAE
-1405 QLPLANIPVG
+1405 LPLGYVPDG

-1423 AAFTHGSFTYDID
+1423 AAFTDSSFTYDID

-1441 FPGSVYRYTVDLTAK
+1441 FPGSIYRYTVDLAAK
-1456 TVAMTA
+1456 TVAMTV

>member
-79 RQTAPSAPETV
+79 RQTVPSTPETV
-90 TPAPGGGTT
+90 TPAPGGETT

-104 GTNHGADPVTT
+104 GADPGADPVTT
-115 PATPATPVTEP
+115 PATPVTPAVEP
-126 AAEPVT
+126 AADPVT
-132 PATPAA
+132 PATSAA
-138 AEDTAALRFTTAQA
+138 TEDTAALRFTTAQA
-152 LTVLWLTGAA
+152 LTALWLTGAA
-162 AMALWFLAT
+162 AMALWFLVA

-222 DARRE
+222 DPRRE
-227 RHVLAHEL
+227 RHVLAHEQ

-368 LSGAEIQYF
+368 LSGVEIQYF

-390 AIRSHFLACEY
+390 GIRSHFLACEY

-451 EVLRQYTGKGFQDMD
+451 DVLRQYTGKGFQDMD

-506 TLYYTLLWAPSDWHC
+506 TLYYTLLWAPSDWHR

-529 GSYQFRANLPCEKP
+529 GSYQFRSNLPCEKP
-543 AIAPRLP
+543 AIAPRMP
-550 ESEPVLTLSLADAQ
+550 ETDPVLTLSLADAQ
-564 AVEPQRVE
+564 AVEPQE
-572 LTYHGDDRAEEGGG
+572 MSLTRHSNDCAEQGGG
-586 LIVRDEAGEEYT
+586 YSIPGEDGEAYEIRP
-598 AEVYRSTDGKIYM
+598 YRSTDGKLYM
-611 ALVRTDWVP
+611 AVIRDKELTSGPDRRELTA
-620 TGNDGRT
+620 
-627 GYVSW
+627 W
-632 EADCFLSIPELED
+632 EADCFLTIPENGD
-645 TAQTLGSVMLGS
+645 TTYDPGMVEPSS

-664 SGFTVQ
+664 SGFNVG
-670 YSNEDRDQVQ
+670 YYNEEGNLIQ
-680 DYYYLAEGGVPYLL
+680 DYYYLAEGGVPHLL
-694 LRISAQGLLDQIDLD
+694 LRVNTQGLVDRIDLD
-709 GDGVDE
+709 GDGEDE
-715 LYNSDGFLYFLR
+715 FYNGDGFLYFLR
-727 DGQGYVANVKSLLQ
+727 DGKVYEADVKSALQ
-741 TAWPDLSF
+741 TAWPDLSY
-749 WDWSHLDRSYRHI
+749 WDWSYLDRNYRHI
-762 EVSGFVRMPEWDEPD
+762 EVSGFVRMPEWGEYQG
-777 SDETDYLHEPG
+777 EEG
-788 GSIAD
+788 QAD
-793 FFRYLYFDGE
+793 FCRYLYFDGE
-803 SLQVYRELQSVT
+803 SLQVYRELQTVT

-833 AKARTLENYNA
+833 AKALALDVFQQMKELA
-844 MQEDCP
+844 AEAQP
-850 GFPIDDW
+850 DDW
-857 RVTGVSLEDTIPLTD
+857 RVDGVTLIETIPLKD
-872 GRSLEI
+872 GRSVEL
-878 YRVSGSFHATYPARR
+878 YGVGSSFHAANPGQFFR
-893 AMAGNIWLDE
+893 AGGAWIDE
-903 DGWFGGHTRRSSYL
+903 DGWFGGYGDRPPYL
-917 VFLADGGKR
+917 TFVVDGGKR
-926 LLVESD
+926 ALVESD
-932 LPDDSSP
+932 LPNDSGP
-939 GSWAFDVAVVELL
+939 GSPIFDVAVTQLL
-952 LKQGYAQ
+952 LDQGYVTLA
-959 ITDLDQETL
+959 DLRQVTL
-968 VSYFYFRYYD
+968 ADYFYCSYYD

-988 AEWDALLNSLRDY
+988 EDWDGYLNSIRNY
-1001 PDRSYFKDTM
+1001 YDRGSFKDTM

-1034 LENSDEGRVPISVEL
+1034 LENSDEGRVPVSVEL
-1049 MCESAIRERYDAFCT
+1049 MCESAIRERYDAFST
-1064 GLDYDAA
+1064 GLDYDAVVA
-1071 VGLLGWQS
+1071 LSGWQS

-1108 YPESLQNDGSFQV
+1108 YPENLPEDLRAMVKG
-1121 SGDRIIPSPDG
+1121 GRIIPSPDG
-1132 SAYVLFEVKEDLH
+1132 AYVLFEVKEDLH

-1154 LGIDPASDPAAFRE
+1154 PGIDPTSDPAAFQK

-1181 IEGLGQDI
+1181 IDGLGQDI

-1246 VSRDGRCAQLPLP
+1246 VSQDGRCAQLPLP

-1268 EPTTTYQSGGPVS
+1268 EPVTDYQSGGPLR
-1281 WEARVPQ
+1281 WEARVTQ
-1288 RVYSAVNGN
+1288 TVYSSATGN

-1306 YELDLDTLTLYES
+1306 YELDLDTLTLYQS
-1319 FIPTE
+1319 FTPTE
-1324 STARDASF
+1324 SAAKDASF
-1332 AARSLSTGTCGKTR
+1332 AAQPLDTILCSKSRE
-1346 QELLSWLTAEEPE
+1346 ELLAWLTAEDPE
-1359 TWQGRLPTGKY
+1359 FWWDQLPIGEH
-1370 WEHPDGAVAYLAIL
+1370 WEQPDGAVAYLTVL
-1384 AGVPHTDQFEL
+1384 NGVPHTDQYQL
-1395 CLRFSDGTEA
+1395 HLRFSDGTSAE
-1405 QLPLANIPVG
+1405 LPLGYVPDG

-1423 AAFTHGSFTYDID
+1423 AAFTDSSFTYDID

-1441 FPGSVYRYTVDLTAK
+1441 FPGSIYRYTVDLAAK
-1456 TVAMTA
+1456 TVAMTV

>member
-79 RQTAPSAPETV
+79 RQTAPSAPEAV

-99 PGTAP
+99 PGTTP
-104 GTNHGADPVTT
+104 GADPGADPVTT
-115 PATPATPVTEP
+115 PVTPVTPVTEP
-126 AAEPVT
+126 DADPVT
-132 PATPAA
+132 PATSAGT
-138 AEDTAALRFTTAQA
+138 EDTAALRFTTAQA
-152 LTVLWLTGAA
+152 LTALWLTGAA
-162 AMALWFLAT
+162 AMALWFLIA

-222 DARRE
+222 DVRRE

-306 DPMLSA
+306 NPMLSA

-384 DLDEPA
+384 DLDEPDG
-390 AIRSHFLACEY
+390 IRNYFLACEY

-529 GSYQFRANLPCEKP
+529 GGYQFRSNLPCEKP
-543 AIAPRLP
+543 AIVPRLP
-550 ESEPVLTLSLADAQ
+550 ETDPVLTLSLADAQ

-598 AEVYRSTDGKIYM
+598 AEVYRSTDGKIYV

-670 YSNEDRDQVQ
+670 YYNEDRDEVR

-694 LRISAQGLLDQIDLD
+694 LRINSGWLDQIDLD

-715 LYNSDGFLYFLR
+715 LYNSDGLLYFLR
-727 DGQGYVANVKSLLQ
+727 DGKVYEADVKSALQ
-741 TAWPDLSF
+741 TAWPDLSY
-749 WDWSHLDRSYRHI
+749 WDWSYLDRNYRHI
-762 EVSGFVRMPEWDEPD
+762 EVSGFVRMPEWGEYQG
-777 SDETDYLHEPG
+777 EEG
-788 GSIAD
+788 QAD
-793 FFRYLYFDGE
+793 FCRYLYFDGE
-803 SLQVYRELQSVT
+803 SLQVYRELQNVS

-820 ASTVDVPSDVVTA
+820 AGTVDVPSDVVTA
-833 AKARTLENYNA
+833 ANA
-844 MQEDCP
+844 LALDVFQQMKELAAEAQP
-850 GFPIDDW
+850 DDW
-857 RVTGVSLEDTIPLTD
+857 RVDGVTLIETIPLKD
-872 GRSLEI
+872 GRSVEL
-878 YRVSGSFHATYPARR
+878 YGVGSSFHAANPGQFFR
-893 AMAGNIWLDE
+893 AGGAWIDE
-903 DGWFGGHTRRSSYL
+903 DGWFGGYGDRSPYL
-917 VFLADGGKR
+917 TFVVDGGKR
-926 LLVESD
+926 ALVESD
-932 LPDDSSP
+932 LPDDCSP
-939 GSWAFDVAVVELL
+939 GSWAFDAAVVELL
-952 LKQGYAQ
+952 LKQGYAE

-968 VSYFYFRYYD
+968 VSYFYFRHYD

-1001 PDRSYFKDTM
+1001 SDRSYFKDTM

-1034 LENSDEGRVPISVEL
+1034 LENSDEGRVPVSVEL
-1049 MCESAIRERYDAFCT
+1049 MCESAIRERYDAFST
-1064 GLDYDAA
+1064 GLDYDAVVA
-1071 VGLLGWQS
+1071 LSGWQS

-1108 YPESLQNDGSFQV
+1108 YPENLPEDLRAMVKG
-1121 SGDRIIPSPDG
+1121 GRIIPSPDG
-1132 SAYVLFEVKEDLH
+1132 AYVLFEVKEDLH

-1154 LGIDPASDPAAFRE
+1154 PGIDPASDPAAFQK

-1181 IEGLGQDI
+1181 IDGLGQDI

-1218 FQTSSTQ
+1218 YQTTSTQ

-1246 VSRDGRCAQLPLP
+1246 VSQDGRCAQLPLP

-1268 EPTTTYQSGGPVS
+1268 EPVTDYQSGGPLR
-1281 WEARVPQ
+1281 WEARVTQ
-1288 RVYSAVNGN
+1288 TVYSSATGN

-1306 YELDLDTLTLYES
+1306 YELDLDTLTLYQS
-1319 FIPTE
+1319 FTPTE
-1324 STARDASF
+1324 SAEKDASF
-1332 AARSLSTGTCGKTR
+1332 AARPLDTTPCGKSR
-1346 QELLSWLTAEEPE
+1346 EELLAWLDAGSANDIWQDRMSAGPSWTDN
-1359 TWQGRLPTGKY
+1359 
-1370 WEHPDGAVAYLAIL
+1370 DGDVAYLVCLTGIAHAAQYQL
-1384 AGVPHTDQFEL
+1384 Y
-1395 CLRFSDGTEA
+1395 LRFADGQEA
-1405 QLPLANIPVG
+1405 HLPLPNVPDSFTIM
-1415 FAVLTPSS
+1415 TP
-1423 AAFTHGSFTYDID
+1423 ATADFEGDTFTYDVD
-1436 ASELG
+1436 AGQLG
-1441 FPGSVYRYTVDLTAK
+1441 TYRYTVDLSAR
-1456 TVAMTA
+1456 TVAMTV

>member
-79 RQTAPSAPETV
+79 RQTAPSAPEAV

-99 PGTAP
+99 PGTTP

-115 PATPATPVTEP
+115 PATPVTPVTEP
-126 AAEPVT
+126 DADPVT
-132 PATPAA
+132 PATSAGT
-138 AEDTAALRFTTAQA
+138 EDTAAFRFTTAQA
-152 LTVLWLTGAA
+152 LTALWLTGAA
-162 AMALWFLAT
+162 AMALWFLIA

-328 IASGSRPAAMAVF
+328 IASGSRPAALAVF
-341 AVLCAV
+341 AVLCAAA
-347 SILCAATFTGAVSAG
+347 ILCAATFTGSAAG
-362 QRPEGI
+362 RAFGPDGV
-368 LSGAEIQYF
+368 LSGGEIQYF
-377 NETFFNR
+377 NESFFNQEE
-384 DLDEPA
+384 DPD
-390 AIRSHFLACEY
+390 AIRDHFLIPEY
-401 ERPEDIDLY
+401 EHPEDIDLY
-410 QLFYCGVPV
+410 DLFYCGVPV
-419 AADDTHAEE
+419 ATDETVSGWQ
-428 LRLAENGPD
+428 RLSSNDPD
-437 ASCPTDILPVSAMD
+437 AACPTDILPVSAMD
-451 EVLRQYTGKGFQDMD
+451 AVLRQYTGKGFQDMD
-466 MTTLKGF
+466 TTTLEGF
-473 DHPEEGY
+473 DHPEEDY
-480 YTHAHGDTNFATEIQ
+480 YTHSHGDTNAPSDIQ
-495 VFAGE
+495 VLTGE
-500 REGDTV
+500 REEDTV
-506 TLYYTLLWAPSDWHC
+506 TLYYTTAAAQQDWRR
-521 LTLQEGED
+521 LTLREGRD
-529 GSYQFRANLPCEKP
+529 GSYQFRSNLPCEKP

-550 ESEPVLTLSLADAQ
+550 ETEPVLKLSLADAQ
-564 AVEPQRVE
+564 VVEPRE
-572 LTYHGDDRAEEGGG
+572 MALTRRGNDCEERGGG
-586 LIVRDEAGEEYT
+586 CSIPGEDGEDYSIRP
-598 AEVYRSTDGKIYM
+598 YRSTDGKLYVAVIRDEGM
-611 ALVRTDWVP
+611 TSGP
-620 TGNDGRT
+620 DGREFAA
-627 GYVSW
+627 W
-632 EADCFLSIPELED
+632 EADCFLTVPEPEIIPQTPDSVELD
-645 TAQTLGSVMLGS
+645 S

-670 YSNEDRDQVQ
+670 YYNEDRDEVR

-694 LRISAQGLLDQIDLD
+694 LRINSGWLDQIDLD
-709 GDGVDE
+709 GDGEDE

-727 DGQGYVANVKSLLQ
+727 DGKVYEADVKSALQ
-741 TAWPDLSF
+741 TAWPDLSY
-749 WDWSHLDRSYRHI
+749 WDWSYLDRNYRHI
-762 EVSGFVRMPEWDEPD
+762 EVSGFVRMPEWGEYQG
-777 SDETDYLHEPG
+777 EEGH
-788 GSIAD
+788 AD
-793 FFRYLYFDGE
+793 FNRYLYYDGE
-803 SLQVYRELQSVT
+803 SLQVYRELQNVT

-878 YRVSGSFHATYPARR
+878 YWVSGSFHATYPARR

-903 DGWFGGHTRRSSYL
+903 DGWLIGYTRRSSYL
-917 VFLADGGKR
+917 VFLTDGGKR

-939 GSWAFDVAVVELL
+939 GSWSFDVAVVELL

-1001 PDRSYFKDTM
+1001 SDRSYFKDTM

-1034 LENSDEGRVPISVEL
+1034 LENSDEGRVPVSVEL
-1049 MCESAIRERYDAFCT
+1049 MCESAIRERYDAFST
-1064 GLDYDAA
+1064 GLDYDAVVA
-1071 VGLLGWQS
+1071 LSGWQS

-1108 YPESLQNDGSFQV
+1108 YPENLPEDLRAMVKG
-1121 SGDRIIPSPDG
+1121 GRIIPSPDG
-1132 SAYVLFEVKEDLH
+1132 AYVLFEVKEDLH

-1154 LGIDPASDPAAFRE
+1154 PGIDPASDPAAFQK

-1181 IEGLGQDI
+1181 IDGLGQDI

-1218 FQTSSTQ
+1218 YQTSSTQ

-1246 VSRDGRCAQLPLP
+1246 VSQDGRCAQLPLP

-1268 EPTTTYQSGGPVS
+1268 EPVTDYQSGGPLR
-1281 WEARVPQ
+1281 WEARVTQ
-1288 RVYSAVNGN
+1288 TVYSSATGN

-1306 YELDLDTLTLYES
+1306 YELDLDTLTLYQS
-1319 FIPTE
+1319 FTPTE
-1324 STARDASF
+1324 SAARDASF
-1332 AARSLSTGTCGKTR
+1332 ATRPLDTTPCGKSR
-1346 QELLSWLTAEEPE
+1346 EELLAWLTAEDPE
-1359 TWQGRLPTGKY
+1359 FWWDQLPIGEY
-1370 WEHPDGAVAYLAIL
+1370 WEQPDGAVAYLTVL
-1384 AGVPHTDQFEL
+1384 NGVPHTDQYQL
-1395 CLRFSDGTEA
+1395 HLRFSDGTSAE
-1405 QLPLANIPVG
+1405 LPLGYVPDG

-1423 AAFTHGSFTYDID
+1423 AAFTDSSFTYDID

-1441 FPGSVYRYTVDLTAK
+1441 FPGSIYRYTVDLAAK
-1456 TVAMTA
+1456 TVAMTV

>member
-18 LRGIFRRSL
+18 LRGIFRKTI

-32 YALWGLVALRLLV
+32 YALWGLVALRLLL
-45 PVNLPAAQHS
+45 PVNLPAAQYS

-60 EPVRT
+60 EPVRG
-65 AITERMETPHTLQP
+65 AITERMETPHTLRP

-104 GTNHGADPVTT
+104 GTNHGAGPGTT

-347 SILCAATFTGAVSAG
+347 SILCAATFTGSAADRAFG
-362 QRPEGI
+362 PDGV
-368 LSGAEIQYF
+368 LSGGEIQYF
-377 NETFFNR
+377 NESFFNQEE
-384 DLDEPA
+384 DPD
-390 AIRSHFLACEY
+390 AIRDHFLIPEY

-410 QLFYCGVPV
+410 DLFYCGVPV
-419 AADDTHAEE
+419 ATGETVSGWQ
-428 LRLAENGPD
+428 RLSSNDPD
-437 ASCPTDILPVSAMD
+437 AACPTDILPVSAMD
-451 EVLRQYTGKGFQDMD
+451 DVLRQYTGKGFQDMD

-529 GSYQFRANLPCEKP
+529 GSYQFRSNLPCEKP

-598 AEVYRSTDGKIYM
+598 AEVYRSTDGKIYV

-632 EADCFLSIPELED
+632 EADCFLTVPEPEIIPQTPDSVELD
-645 TAQTLGSVMLGS
+645 S

-670 YSNEDRDQVQ
+670 YYNEDRDEVR

-694 LRISAQGLLDQIDLD
+694 LRINSGWLDQIDLD

-715 LYNSDGFLYFLR
+715 LYNSDGLLYFLR
-727 DGQGYVANVKSLLQ
+727 DGKVYEADVKSALQ
-741 TAWPDLSF
+741 TAWPDLSY
-749 WDWSHLDRSYRHI
+749 WDWSYLDRNYRHI
-762 EVSGFVRMPEWDEPD
+762 EVSGFVRMPEWEKYQG
-777 SDETDYLHEPG
+777 EEG
-788 GSIAD
+788 QAD
-793 FFRYLYFDGE
+793 FNRYLYYDGE
-803 SLQVYRELQSVT
+803 SLRVYKDLENVT

-820 ASTVDVPSDVVTA
+820 AGTVDVPSDVVTA
-833 AKARTLENYNA
+833 AKALALDVFQQVKELA
-844 MQEDCP
+844 AEAQP
-850 GFPIDDW
+850 DDW
-857 RVTGVSLEDTIPLTD
+857 RVDGVTLIEAIPLKD
-872 GRSLEI
+872 GRSVEL
-878 YRVSGSFHATYPARR
+878 YGVGSSFHAANPGQFFR
-893 AMAGNIWLDE
+893 AGGAWIDE
-903 DGWFGGHTRRSSYL
+903 DGWFGGYGDRSPYL
-917 VFLADGGKR
+917 TFVVDGGKR
-926 LLVESD
+926 ALVESD
-932 LPDDSSP
+932 LPDDCSP
-939 GSWAFDVAVVELL
+939 DSLAFDTAVVELL

-988 AEWDALLNSLRDY
+988 TEWDALLNSLRDY
-1001 PDRSYFKDTM
+1001 SDRSYFKDTM

-1034 LENSDEGRVPISVEL
+1034 LENSDEGRVPVSVEL
-1049 MCESAIRERYDAFCT
+1049 MCESAIRERYDAFST
-1064 GLDYDAA
+1064 GLDYDAVVA
-1071 VGLLGWQS
+1071 LSGWQS

-1108 YPESLQNDGSFQV
+1108 YPENLPEDLRAMVKG
-1121 SGDRIIPSPDG
+1121 GRIIPSPDG
-1132 SAYVLFEVKEDLH
+1132 AYVLFEVKEDLH

-1154 LGIDPASDPAAFRE
+1154 PGIDPTSDPAAFQK

-1181 IEGLGQDI
+1181 IDGLGQDI

-1246 VSRDGRCAQLPLP
+1246 VSQDGRCAQLPLP

-1268 EPTTTYQSGGPVS
+1268 EPVTDYQSGGPLR
-1281 WEARVPQ
+1281 WEARVTQ
-1288 RVYSAVNGN
+1288 TVYSSATGN

-1306 YELDLDTLTLYES
+1306 YELDLDTLTLYQS
-1319 FIPTE
+1319 FTPTE
-1324 STARDASF
+1324 SAAKDASF
-1332 AARSLSTGTCGKTR
+1332 AAQPLDTILCSKSRE
-1346 QELLSWLTAEEPE
+1346 ELLAWLTAEDPE
-1359 TWQGRLPTGKY
+1359 FWWDQLPIGEY
-1370 WEHPDGAVAYLAIL
+1370 WEQPDGAVAYLTVL
-1384 AGVPHTDQFEL
+1384 NGVPHTDQYQL
-1395 CLRFSDGTEA
+1395 HLRFSDGTSAE
-1405 QLPLANIPVG
+1405 LPLGYVPDG

-1423 AAFTHGSFTYDID
+1423 AAVTDSSFTYDID

-1441 FPGSVYRYTVDLTAK
+1441 FPGSIYRYTVDLAAK
-1456 TVAMTA
+1456 TVAMTV

>member
-18 LRGIFRRSL
+18 LRGIFRKSL

-60 EPVRT
+60 EPVRA
-65 AITERMETPHTLQP
+65 AITERMETPHTIRP
-79 RQTAPSAPETV
+79 RQTAPSAPEIV
-90 TPAPGGGTT
+90 TPAPGGETT
-99 PGTAP
+99 PDTAP
-104 GTNHGADPVTT
+104 GADHSADPVTT
-115 PATPATPVTEP
+115 PATPVTPVTEP
-126 AAEPVT
+126 AADPVTPVT
-132 PATPAA
+132 PAETK
-138 AEDTAALRFTTAQA
+138 DTAALRFTTAQA
-152 LTVLWLTGAA
+152 LTVLWLAGAA
-162 AMALWFLAT
+162 AMALWFTFA

-187 RPDCPLPVYA
+187 LPDCPLPVYE
-197 VEGIPSPCLAGLFRP
+197 VEGLPSPCLAGLFRP

-222 DARRE
+222 DPRRE

-241 DPLWSLIR
+241 DPLWGLIR
-249 CLCLTVYWFDPLVW
+249 CLCLTIYWFDPLVW

-320 QLRERIRR
+320 QLRERVRR

-362 QRPEGI
+362 QRPEGT

-384 DLDEPA
+384 DLDDPT
-390 AIRSHFLACEY
+390 AIRNHFLACEY

-437 ASCPTDILPVSAMD
+437 AACPTDILPVSAMD
-451 EVLRQYTGKGFQDMD
+451 AVLRQYTGKGFQDMD
-466 MTTLKGF
+466 TTTLEGF
-473 DHPEEGY
+473 DHPEEDY
-480 YTHAHGDTNFATEIQ
+480 YTHSHGDTNAPSDIQ
-495 VFAGE
+495 VLTGE

-506 TLYYTLLWAPSDWHC
+506 TLYYTLLWAPSDWHR

-529 GSYQFRANLPCEKP
+529 GSYQFRSNLPCEKP
-543 AIAPRLP
+543 AIAPRMP
-550 ESEPVLTLSLADAQ
+550 ETDPVLTLSLADAQ
-564 AVEPQRVE
+564 AVEPRE
-572 LTYHGDDRAEEGGG
+572 MALTRRGNDCEERGGG
-586 LIVRDEAGEEYT
+586 YSIPGEDGEDYSIRP
-598 AEVYRSTDGKIYM
+598 YRSTDGKIYV

-632 EADCFLSIPELED
+632 EADCFLTVPEIIPQTPDSVELD
-645 TAQTLGSVMLGS
+645 S

-670 YSNEDRDQVQ
+670 YYNEDRDEVR

-694 LRISAQGLLDQIDLD
+694 LRINSGWLDQIDLD

-715 LYNSDGFLYFLR
+715 LYNSDGLLYFLR
-727 DGQGYVANVKSLLQ
+727 DGKVYEADVKSALQ
-741 TAWPDLSF
+741 TAWPDLSY
-749 WDWSHLDRSYRHI
+749 WDWSDLDRNYRHI
-762 EVSGFVRMPEWDEPD
+762 EVSGFVRMPEWEKYQG
-777 SDETDYLHEPG
+777 EEGH
-788 GSIAD
+788 AD
-793 FFRYLYFDGE
+793 FNRYLYYDGE
-803 SLQVYRELQSVT
+803 SLRVYKDLENVT
-815 YTDHL
+815 YKDHL
-820 ASTVDVPSDVVTA
+820 ASTVEVPSDVATA
-833 AKARTLENYNA
+833 AKALALDVFQQMKELA
-844 MQEDCP
+844 AEAQP
-850 GFPIDDW
+850 DDW
-857 RVTGVSLEDTIPLTD
+857 RVDGVTLIETIPLKD
-872 GRSLEI
+872 GRSVEL
-878 YRVSGSFHATYPARR
+878 YGVGSSFHAANPGQFFR
-893 AMAGNIWLDE
+893 AGGAWIDE
-903 DGWFGGHTRRSSYL
+903 DGWFGGYGDRPPYL
-917 VFLADGGKR
+917 TFVVDGGKR
-926 LLVESD
+926 ALVESD
-932 LPDDSSP
+932 LPDDCSP
-939 GSWAFDVAVVELL
+939 GSWAFDTAVVELL
-952 LKQGYAQ
+952 LKQGYAE

-1034 LENSDEGRVPISVEL
+1034 LENSDEGRVPVSVEL

-1064 GLDYDAA
+1064 GLDYDAV

-1154 LGIDPASDPAAFRE
+1154 PGIDPASDPAAFQK

-1189 RTEPGVPLSLWDRG
+1189 RSAPGTPVHLWDRG

-1246 VSRDGRCAQLPLP
+1246 VSQDGRCAQLPLP
-1259 VYDGSLRYA
+1259 VSDGSLRYA
-1268 EPTTTYQSGGPVS
+1268 EPVTDYQSGGPLR
-1281 WEARVPQ
+1281 WEARVTQ
-1288 RVYSAVNGN
+1288 TVYSSATGN

-1306 YELDLDTLTLYES
+1306 YELDLDTLTLYQS
-1319 FIPTE
+1319 FTPTE
-1324 STARDASF
+1324 SAEKDASF
-1332 AARSLSTGTCGKTR
+1332 AARPLSTTPCGKSR
-1346 QELLSWLTAEEPE
+1346 EELTDWLAAEPGSDIWQYRVSTGRSWTDA
-1359 TWQGRLPTGKY
+1359 
-1370 WEHPDGAVAYLAIL
+1370 DGDIAYLVTLSGTAHTEQYQLYLRFADGQEALLPLPNRPNSYAIL
-1384 AGVPHTDQFEL
+1384 AP
-1395 CLRFSDGTEA
+1395 A
-1405 QLPLANIPVG
+1405 AAG
-1415 FAVLTPSS
+1415 FAGG
-1423 AAFTHGSFTYDID
+1423 AFTYDID
-1436 ASELG
+1436 AGDLG
-1441 FPGSVYRYTVDLTAK
+1441 TYHYTVDLSARTI
-1456 TVAMTA
+1456 AMTVTQA
-1462 VPA
+1462 

>member
-18 LRGIFRRSL
+18 LRGIFRKTI

-32 YALWGLVALRLLV
+32 YALWGLVALRLLL
-45 PVNLPAAQHS
+45 PVNLPAAQYS

-60 EPVRT
+60 EPVRG
-65 AITERMETPHTLQP
+65 AITERMETPHTLRP

-347 SILCAATFTGAVSAG
+347 SILCAATFTGSAADRAFG
-362 QRPEGI
+362 PDGV
-368 LSGAEIQYF
+368 LSGGEIQYF
-377 NETFFNR
+377 NESFFNQEE
-384 DLDEPA
+384 DPD
-390 AIRSHFLACEY
+390 AIRDHFLIPEY

-410 QLFYCGVPV
+410 DLFYCGVPV
-419 AADDTHAEE
+419 ATGETVSGWQ
-428 LRLAENGPD
+428 RLSSNDPD
-437 ASCPTDILPVSAMD
+437 AACPTDILPVSAMD
-451 EVLRQYTGKGFQDMD
+451 DVLRQYTGKGFQDMD

-529 GSYQFRANLPCEKP
+529 GSYQFRSNLPCEKP

-598 AEVYRSTDGKIYM
+598 AEVYRSTDGKIYV

-632 EADCFLSIPELED
+632 EADCFLTVPEPEIIPQTPDSVELD
-645 TAQTLGSVMLGS
+645 S

-670 YSNEDRDQVQ
+670 YYNEDRDEVR

-694 LRISAQGLLDQIDLD
+694 LRINSGWLDQIDLD

-715 LYNSDGFLYFLR
+715 LYNSDGLLYFLR
-727 DGQGYVANVKSLLQ
+727 DGKVYEADVKSALQ
-741 TAWPDLSF
+741 TAWPDLSY
-749 WDWSHLDRSYRHI
+749 WDWSYLDRNYRHI
-762 EVSGFVRMPEWDEPD
+762 EVSGFVRMPEWEKYQG
-777 SDETDYLHEPG
+777 EEG
-788 GSIAD
+788 QAD
-793 FFRYLYFDGE
+793 FNRYLYYDGE
-803 SLQVYRELQSVT
+803 SLRVYKDLENVT

-820 ASTVDVPSDVVTA
+820 AGTVDVPSDVVTA
-833 AKARTLENYNA
+833 AKALALDVFQQVKELA
-844 MQEDCP
+844 AEAQP
-850 GFPIDDW
+850 DDW
-857 RVTGVSLEDTIPLTD
+857 RVDGVTLIEAIPLKD
-872 GRSLEI
+872 GRSVEL
-878 YRVSGSFHATYPARR
+878 YGVGSSFHAANPGQFFR
-893 AMAGNIWLDE
+893 AGGAWIDE
-903 DGWFGGHTRRSSYL
+903 DGWFGGYGDRSPYL
-917 VFLADGGKR
+917 TFVVDGGKR
-926 LLVESD
+926 ALVESD
-932 LPDDSSP
+932 LPDDCSP
-939 GSWAFDVAVVELL
+939 DSLAFDTAVVELL

-988 AEWDALLNSLRDY
+988 TEWDALLNSLRDY
-1001 PDRSYFKDTM
+1001 SDRSYFKDTM

-1034 LENSDEGRVPISVEL
+1034 LENSDEGRVPVSVEL
-1049 MCESAIRERYDAFCT
+1049 MCESAIRERYDAFST
-1064 GLDYDAA
+1064 GLDYDAVVA
-1071 VGLLGWQS
+1071 LSGWQS

-1108 YPESLQNDGSFQV
+1108 YPENLPEDLRAMVKG
-1121 SGDRIIPSPDG
+1121 GRIIPSPDG
-1132 SAYVLFEVKEDLH
+1132 AYVLFEVKEDLH

-1154 LGIDPASDPAAFRE
+1154 PGIDPTSDPAAFQK

-1181 IEGLGQDI
+1181 IDGLGQDI

-1246 VSRDGRCAQLPLP
+1246 VSQDGRCAQLPLP

-1268 EPTTTYQSGGPVS
+1268 EPVTDYQSGGPLR
-1281 WEARVPQ
+1281 WEARVTQ
-1288 RVYSAVNGN
+1288 TVYSSATGN

-1306 YELDLDTLTLYES
+1306 YELDLDTLTLYQS
-1319 FIPTE
+1319 FTPTE
-1324 STARDASF
+1324 SAAKDASF
-1332 AARSLSTGTCGKTR
+1332 AAQPLDTILCSKSRE
-1346 QELLSWLTAEEPE
+1346 ELLAWLTAEDPE
-1359 TWQGRLPTGKY
+1359 FWWDQLPIGEY
-1370 WEHPDGAVAYLAIL
+1370 WEQPDGAVAYLTVL
-1384 AGVPHTDQFEL
+1384 NGVPHTDQYQL
-1395 CLRFSDGTEA
+1395 HLRFSDGTSAE
-1405 QLPLANIPVG
+1405 LPLGYVPDG

-1423 AAFTHGSFTYDID
+1423 AAVTDSSFTYDID

-1441 FPGSVYRYTVDLTAK
+1441 FPGSIYRYTVDLAAK
-1456 TVAMTA
+1456 TVAMTV

>member
-328 IASGSRPAAMAVF
+328 IASGGRQAALAVF
-341 AVLCAV
+341 AVLCAAA
-347 SILCAATFTGAVSAG
+347 ILCAATFTGAVSAG

-368 LSGAEIQYF
+368 LSGGEIQYF
-377 NETFFNR
+377 NESFFNQEE
-384 DLDEPA
+384 DPD
-390 AIRSHFLACEY
+390 AIRDHFLIPEY

-410 QLFYCGVPV
+410 DLFYCGVPV
-419 AADDTHAEE
+419 ATGETVSGWQ
-428 LRLAENGPD
+428 RLSSNDPD
-437 ASCPTDILPVSAMD
+437 AACPTDILPVSAMD
-451 EVLRQYTGKGFQDMD
+451 AVLRQYTGKGFQDMD
-466 MTTLKGF
+466 TTTLEGF
-473 DHPEEGY
+473 DHPEEDY
-480 YTHAHGDTNFATEIQ
+480 YTHSHGDTNAPSDIQ
-495 VFAGE
+495 VLTGE
-500 REGDTV
+500 REEDTV
-506 TLYYTLLWAPSDWHC
+506 TLYYTTAAAQQDWHC
-521 LTLQEGED
+521 LTLREGED
-529 GSYQFRANLPCEKP
+529 GSYQFRSNLPCDKP

-550 ESEPVLTLSLADAQ
+550 ESDPVLTLSLADAQ
-564 AVEPQRVE
+564 VVEPRE
-572 LTYHGDDRAEEGGG
+572 MTLTRRGNDCEERGGG
-586 LIVRDEAGEEYT
+586 YSIPGEDGEDYSIRP
-598 AEVYRSTDGKIYM
+598 YRSTDGKLYVAVIRDEGM
-611 ALVRTDWVP
+611 TSGP
-620 TGNDGRT
+620 DGREFAA
-627 GYVSW
+627 W
-632 EADCFLSIPELED
+632 EADCFLTIPEPEIIP
-645 TAQTLGSVMLGS
+645 QTPDSVELDS

-670 YSNEDRDQVQ
+670 YYNEDRDEVR

-694 LRISAQGLLDQIDLD
+694 LRINSGWLDQIDLD
-709 GDGVDE
+709 GDGEDE
-715 LYNSDGFLYFLR
+715 LYHSDGFLYLYFLR
-727 DGQGYVANVKSLLQ
+727 DGKVYEADVKSALQ
-741 TAWPDLSF
+741 TAWPDLSY
-749 WDWSHLDRSYRHI
+749 WDWSYLDRNYRHI
-762 EVSGFVRMPEWDEPD
+762 EVSGFVRMPEWEKYQG
-777 SDETDYLHEPG
+777 EEGH
-788 GSIAD
+788 AD
-793 FFRYLYFDGE
+793 FNRYLYYDGE
-803 SLQVYRELQSVT
+803 SLRVYKDLENVT

-833 AKARTLENYNA
+833 AKALALDVFQQMKELA
-844 MQEDCP
+844 AEAQP
-850 GFPIDDW
+850 DDW
-857 RVTGVSLEDTIPLTD
+857 RVDGVTLIEAIPLKD
-872 GRSLEI
+872 GRSVEL
-878 YRVSGSFHATYPARR
+878 YGVGSSFHAANPGQFFR
-893 AMAGNIWLDE
+893 AGGAWIDE
-903 DGWFGGHTRRSSYL
+903 DGWFGGYGDRSPYL
-917 VFLADGGKR
+917 TFVVDGGKR
-926 LLVESD
+926 ALVESD
-932 LPDDSSP
+932 LPDDCSP
-939 GSWAFDVAVVELL
+939 DSLAFDTAVVELL
-952 LKQGYAQ
+952 LKQGYAE

-1034 LENSDEGRVPISVEL
+1034 LENSDEGRVPVSVEL
-1049 MCESAIRERYDAFCT
+1049 MCESAIRERYDAFST
-1064 GLDYDAA
+1064 GLNYDAVVA
-1071 VGLLGWQS
+1071 LSGWQS

-1108 YPESLQNDGSFQV
+1108 YPENLPEDLRAMVKG
-1121 SGDRIIPSPDG
+1121 GRIIPSPDG
-1132 SAYVLFEVKEDLH
+1132 AYVLFEVKEDLH

-1154 LGIDPASDPAAFRE
+1154 PGIDPTSDPAAFQK

-1181 IEGLGQDI
+1181 IDGLGQDI

-1246 VSRDGRCAQLPLP
+1246 VSQDGRCAQLPLP

-1268 EPTTTYQSGGPVS
+1268 EPVTDYQSGGPLR
-1281 WEARVPQ
+1281 WEARVTQ
-1288 RVYSAVNGN
+1288 TVYSSATGN

-1306 YELDLDTLTLYES
+1306 YELDLDTLTLYQS
-1319 FIPTE
+1319 FTPTE
-1324 STARDASF
+1324 SAAKDASF
-1332 AARSLSTGTCGKTR
+1332 AAQPLDTILCSKSRE
-1346 QELLSWLTAEEPE
+1346 ELLAWLTAEDPE
-1359 TWQGRLPTGKY
+1359 FWWDQLPIGEY
-1370 WEHPDGAVAYLAIL
+1370 WEQPDGAVAYLTVL
-1384 AGVPHTDQFEL
+1384 NGVPHTDQYQL
-1395 CLRFSDGTEA
+1395 HLRFSDGTSAE
-1405 QLPLANIPVG
+1405 LPLGYVPDG

-1423 AAFTHGSFTYDID
+1423 AAFTDSSFTYDID

-1441 FPGSVYRYTVDLTAK
+1441 FPGSIYRYTVDLAAK
-1456 TVAMTA
+1456 TVAMTV

>member
-79 RQTAPSAPETV
+79 RQTAPSAPEAV

-99 PGTAP
+99 PGTTP

-126 AAEPVT
+126 DADPVT
-132 PATPAA
+132 PATSAGT
-138 AEDTAALRFTTAQA
+138 EDTAALRFTTAQA
-152 LTVLWLTGAA
+152 LTALWLTGAA
-162 AMALWFLAT
+162 AMALWFLIA

-362 QRPEGI
+362 QRPEGT
-368 LSGAEIQYF
+368 LFGAEIQYF

-390 AIRSHFLACEY
+390 GIRSHFLACEY

-451 EVLRQYTGKGFQDMD
+451 DVLRQYTGKGFQDMD

-506 TLYYTLLWAPSDWHC
+506 TLYYTLLWAPSDWHR

-529 GSYQFRANLPCEKP
+529 GSYQFRSNLPCEKP

-598 AEVYRSTDGKIYM
+598 AEVYRSTDGKIYV

-680 DYYYLAEGGVPYLL
+680 DYYYLAEGGVPYFL

-715 LYNSDGFLYFLR
+715 LYNSDGLLYFLR
-727 DGQGYVANVKSLLQ
+727 DGKVYEADVKSALQ
-741 TAWPDLSF
+741 TAWPDLSY
-749 WDWSHLDRSYRHI
+749 WDWSYLDRNYRHI
-762 EVSGFVRMPEWDEPD
+762 EVSGFVRMPEWGEYQG
-777 SDETDYLHEPG
+777 EEGH
-788 GSIAD
+788 AD
-793 FFRYLYFDGE
+793 FNRYLYYDGE
-803 SLQVYRELQSVT
+803 SLRVYKDLENVT
-815 YTDHL
+815 YKDHL

-833 AKARTLENYNA
+833 AKALALDVFQQMKELA
-844 MQEDCP
+844 AEAQP
-850 GFPIDDW
+850 DDW
-857 RVTGVSLEDTIPLTD
+857 RVDGVTLIETIPLKD
-872 GRSLEI
+872 GRSVEL
-878 YRVSGSFHATYPARR
+878 YGVGSSFHAANPGQFFR
-893 AMAGNIWLDE
+893 AGGACIDE
-903 DGWFGGHTRRSSYL
+903 DGWFGGYGDRPPYL
-917 VFLADGGKR
+917 TFVVDSGKR
-926 LLVESD
+926 ALVESD
-932 LPDDSSP
+932 LPDDCSP
-939 GSWAFDVAVVELL
+939 GSLAFDTAVVELL
-952 LKQGYAQ
+952 LKQGYAE
-959 ITDLDQETL
+959 ISDLDQETL

-1001 PDRSYFKDTM
+1001 SDRSYFKDTM

-1049 MCESAIRERYDAFCT
+1049 MCESAIGERYDAFST
-1064 GLDYDAA
+1064 GLDYDAVVA
-1071 VGLLGWQS
+1071 LSGWQS

-1108 YPESLQNDGSFQV
+1108 YPENLPEDLRAMVKG
-1121 SGDRIIPSPDG
+1121 GRIIPSPDG
-1132 SAYVLFEVKEDLH
+1132 AYVIFEVKEDLH

-1154 LGIDPASDPAAFRE
+1154 PGIDPASDPAAFQK

-1181 IEGLGQDI
+1181 IDGLGQDI

-1246 VSRDGRCAQLPLP
+1246 VSQDGRCAQLPLP

-1268 EPTTTYQSGGPVS
+1268 EPVTDYQSGGPLR
-1281 WEARVPQ
+1281 WEARVTQ
-1288 RVYSAVNGN
+1288 TVYSSATGN

-1306 YELDLDTLTLYES
+1306 YELDLDTLTLYQS
-1319 FIPTE
+1319 FTPTE
-1324 STARDASF
+1324 SAAKDASF
-1332 AARSLSTGTCGKTR
+1332 AARPLSTTPCGKSR
-1346 QELLSWLTAEEPE
+1346 EELLAWLTAEDPE
-1359 TWQGRLPTGKY
+1359 FWWDQLPIGEY
-1370 WEHPDGAVAYLAIL
+1370 WEQPDGAVAYLTVL
-1384 AGVPHTDQFEL
+1384 NGVPHTDQYQL
-1395 CLRFSDGTEA
+1395 HLRFSDGTSAE
-1405 QLPLANIPVG
+1405 LPLGYVPDG

-1423 AAFTHGSFTYDID
+1423 AAFTDSSFTYDID

-1441 FPGSVYRYTVDLTAK
+1441 FPGSIYRYTVDLAAK
-1456 TVAMTA
+1456 TVAMTV

>member
-65 AITERMETPHTLQP
+65 AITERMETPHTIQP

-99 PGTAP
+99 TGTTP

-115 PATPATPVTEP
+115 PATPVTPVTEP
-126 AAEPVT
+126 DADPVT

-152 LTVLWLTGAA
+152 LTALWLTGAA
-162 AMALWFLAT
+162 AMALWFLIA

-222 DARRE
+222 DAHRE

-384 DLDEPA
+384 DLDEPDG
-390 AIRSHFLACEY
+390 IRNYFLACEY

-451 EVLRQYTGKGFQDMD
+451 DVLRQYTGKGFQDMD

-480 YTHAHGDTNFATEIQ
+480 YTHAHGDTNFATEVQ

-521 LTLQEGED
+521 LTLREGED
-529 GSYQFRANLPCEKP
+529 GGYQFRSNLPCEKP

-550 ESEPVLTLSLADAQ
+550 ESDPVLTLSLADAQ
-564 AVEPQRVE
+564 VVEPQE
-572 LTYHGDDRAEEGGG
+572 MTLTRHSNDCAEQGGG
-586 LIVRDEAGEEYT
+586 YSIPGEDGEEY
-598 AEVYRSTDGKIYM
+598 EIRPYRSTDGK
-611 ALVRTDWVP
+611 L
-620 TGNDGRT
+620 
-627 GYVSW
+627 YVAVIRERELTSGLDRRELTAW
-632 EADCFLSIPELED
+632 EADCFLTIPESGD
-645 TAQTLGSVMLGS
+645 TTYDPNRVEPSF

-664 SGFTVQ
+664 SGFSVG
-670 YSNEDRDQVQ
+670 YYNEEGNLTL
-680 DYYYLAEGGVPYLL
+680 DYYYLAEGGVPHLL
-694 LRISAQGLLDQIDLD
+694 LRVSTQGLVDRIDMD

-715 LYNSDGFLYFLR
+715 LYHSDGLLYFLR
-727 DGQGYVANVKSLLQ
+727 DGKVYEADVKSALQ
-741 TAWPDLSF
+741 TAWPDLSY
-749 WDWSHLDRSYRHI
+749 WDWSYLDRNYRHI
-762 EVSGFVRMPEWDEPD
+762 EVSGFVRMPEWGEYQG
-777 SDETDYLHEPG
+777 EEG
-788 GSIAD
+788 QAD
-793 FFRYLYFDGE
+793 FCRYLYFDGE
-803 SLQVYRELQSVT
+803 SLQVYRELQNVS

-820 ASTVDVPSDVVTA
+820 AGTVDVPSDVVTA
-833 AKARTLENYNA
+833 AKALALDVFQQMKELA
-844 MQEDCP
+844 AEAQP
-850 GFPIDDW
+850 DDW
-857 RVTGVSLEDTIPLTD
+857 RVDGVTLIETIPLKD
-872 GRSLEI
+872 GRSVEL
-878 YRVSGSFHATYPARR
+878 YGVGSSFHAANPGQFFR
-893 AMAGNIWLDE
+893 AGGACIDE
-903 DGWFGGHTRRSSYL
+903 DGWFGGYGDRPPYL
-917 VFLADGGKR
+917 TFVVDSGKR
-926 LLVESD
+926 ALVESD
-932 LPDDSSP
+932 LPDDCSP
-939 GSWAFDVAVVELL
+939 GSLAFDTAVVELL
-952 LKQGYAQ
+952 LKQGYAE
-959 ITDLDQETL
+959 ISDLDQETL

-1001 PDRSYFKDTM
+1001 SDRSYFKDTM

-1020 LTEDAAKCYRRLLY
+1020 LTEDAAKCYRRLLT
-1034 LENSDEGRVPISVEL
+1034 LENSDEGRVPVSVEL
-1049 MCESAIRERYDAFCT
+1049 MCESAIRERYDAFST
-1064 GLDYDAA
+1064 GLNYDAVVA
-1071 VGLLGWQS
+1071 LSGWQS

-1108 YPESLQNDGSFQV
+1108 YPENLPEDLRAMVKG
-1121 SGDRIIPSPDG
+1121 GRIIPSPDG
-1132 SAYVLFEVKEDLH
+1132 AYVLFEVKEDLH

-1154 LGIDPASDPAAFRE
+1154 PGIDPTSDPAAFQK

-1181 IEGLGQDI
+1181 IDGLGQDI

-1246 VSRDGRCAQLPLP
+1246 VSQDGRCAQLPLP

-1268 EPTTTYQSGGPVS
+1268 EPVTDYQSGGPLR
-1281 WEARVPQ
+1281 WEARVTQ
-1288 RVYSAVNGN
+1288 TVYSSATGN

-1306 YELDLDTLTLYES
+1306 YELDLDTLTLYQS
-1319 FIPTE
+1319 FTPTE
-1324 STARDASF
+1324 SAAKDASF
-1332 AARSLSTGTCGKTR
+1332 AAQPLDTILCSKSRE
-1346 QELLSWLTAEEPE
+1346 ELLAWLTAEDPE
-1359 TWQGRLPTGKY
+1359 FWWDQLPIGEY
-1370 WEHPDGAVAYLAIL
+1370 WEQPDGAVAYLTVL
-1384 AGVPHTDQFEL
+1384 NGVPHTDQYQL
-1395 CLRFSDGTEA
+1395 HLRFSDGTSAE
-1405 QLPLANIPVG
+1405 LPLGYVPDG

-1423 AAFTHGSFTYDID
+1423 AAFTDSSFTYDID

-1441 FPGSVYRYTVDLTAK
+1441 FPGSIYRYTVDLAAK
-1456 TVAMTA
+1456 TVAMTV

>member
-1 MKEVLITSSVL
+1 MKEILITSSVL

-18 LRGIFRRSL
+18 LRGIFRKSL

-45 PVNLPAAQHS
+45 PVNLPPAEHS

-65 AITERMETPHTLQP
+65 AITEWVEAPHTLLP
-79 RQTAPSAPETV
+79 RQDRPSAPEAV

-241 DPLWSLIR
+241 DPLWSFLR

-263 IAAHASRSDCE
+263 IAALVSRADCE

-301 PVGRS
+301 PVGRP

-328 IASGSRPAAMAVF
+328 IASGHRQAALAVF
-341 AVLCAV
+341 AVLCAAA
-347 SILCAATFTGAVSAG
+347 ILCAATFTGSVSRKVDG
-362 QRPEGI
+362 T
-368 LSGAEIQYF
+368 LSGAEIRYF
-377 NETFFNR
+377 NQEFFNQESDSPEGIR
-384 DLDEPA
+384 D
-390 AIRSHFLACEY
+390 HFLTSRY
-401 ERPEDIDLY
+401 ERPEDIDLFE
-410 QLFYCGVPV
+410 LFYCGVYE
-419 AADDTHAEE
+419 ADGQRPGETISYD
-428 LRLAENGPD
+428 LGQYD
-437 ASCPTDILPVSAMD
+437 ADCPTDILPVSAMD
-451 EVLRQYTGKGFQDMD
+451 AVLRQYTGLSLGKTRQLGLDR
-466 MTTLKGF
+466 F
-473 DHPEEGY
+473 DHPEEDL
-480 YTHAHGDTNFATEIQ
+480 YTHLHGDTNALSDIQ
-495 VFAGE
+495 VLTGE
-500 REGDTV
+500 RQGDTV
-506 TLYYTLLWAPSDWHC
+506 TLYYTTYGSGGLWYC
-521 LTLQEGED
+521 VTLQQQRD
-529 GSYQFRANLPCEKP
+529 GSFQFRSNLPCEKP

-550 ESEPVLTLSLADAQ
+550 ETEPVRKLSLADAR
-564 AVEPQRVE
+564 AVEPRE
-572 LTYHGDDRAEEGGG
+572 MPLTRRSSDCQERGGG
-586 LIVRDEAGEEYT
+586 CRVPGEDGEDY
-598 AEVYRSTDGKIYM
+598 AIHPYRSTDGKIYVAVIRDEGM
-611 ALVRTDWVP
+611 TSGP
-620 TGNDGRT
+620 DGREIT
-627 GYVSW
+627 AW
-632 EADCFLSIPELED
+632 EADCFLTVPEPEIIPQTPDSVELD
-645 TAQTLGSVMLGS
+645 F
-657 FRDLFGH
+657 FRDLFSY
-664 SGFTVQ
+664 SGFTVR
-670 YSNEDRDQVQ
+670 YYNEDRDEIQ

-694 LRISAQGLLDQIDLD
+694 LRVNSGWLDQIDLD

-715 LYNSDGFLYFLR
+715 LYNSDGLLYFLR
-727 DGQGYVANVKSLLQ
+727 DGTVYEADVKSLLQ
-741 TAWPDLSF
+741 TAWPDF
-749 WDWSHLDRSYRHI
+749 DYWDWSYLDRNYRHI
-762 EVSGFVRMPEWDEPD
+762 QLSGLVRMPEWGEYRG
-777 SDETDYLHEPG
+777 EEG
-788 GSIAD
+788 QAD
-793 FFRYLYFDGE
+793 FCRYLYFDGE
-803 SLQVYRELQSVT
+803 SLLAYRELQNVS

-820 ASTVDVPSDVVTA
+820 ASTVSVPGDVAAA
-833 AKARTLENYNA
+833 AKARTLENFH
-844 MQEDCP
+844 QVKESCP
-850 GFPIDDW
+850 DAQPDDW
-857 RVTGVSLEDTIPLTD
+857 RVTAVTLEDTIPLQD
-872 GRSLEI
+872 GRSVEI
-878 YRVSGSFHATYPARR
+878 YRVSGSYHAAAPARLVR
-893 AMAGNIWLDE
+893 AGSAQIDE
-903 DGWFGGHTRRSSYL
+903 DAWFSGYGDCSPYL
-917 VFLADGGKR
+917 TFVVSGEKR
-926 LLVESD
+926 ALVESS
-932 LPDDSSP
+932 LPSDCSPDST
-939 GSWAFDVAVVELL
+939 AFSAAVTELL
-952 LKQGYAQ
+952 LEQGYAE
-959 ITDLDQETL
+959 ITDMDQETL

-988 AEWDALLNSLRDY
+988 ADWDGLLNSIRNY
-1001 PDRSYFKDTM
+1001 YDRSYFKDTM
-1011 YNLLHSPSG
+1011 YTLLHSPGG
-1020 LTEDAAKCYRRLLY
+1020 LTEDAARCYRRLLY
-1034 LENSDEGRVPISVEL
+1034 LENSDGSRIPISVEL
-1049 MCESAIRERYDAFCT
+1049 MCDAAIGERYESVRGDA
-1064 GLDYDAA
+1064 DYAA
-1071 VGLLGWQS
+1071 ADLLGWQS
-1079 YAPTRAADYPDFHGL
+1079 YAPVLAADYQDFHGL

-1101 DYYYSCQ
+1101 EYYYECC
-1108 YPESLQNDGSFQV
+1108 YPENLPGV
-1121 SGDRIIPSPDG
+1121 IGGKVVGKRLIPSPDG
-1132 SAYVLFEVKEDLH
+1132 SAYVLFAVKEDLH

-1154 LGIDPASDPAAFRE
+1154 PGITPESDPAAFLK

-1181 IEGLGQDI
+1181 IEGLGQDV

-1203 SHQAVEDYFASYIGA
+1203 SHQAVEDYLASYIGA
-1218 FQTSSTQ
+1218 FQTSSLQ
-1225 YLDGGWEL
+1225 VLDGGWEL
-1233 WTYQKDDSWYLFL
+1233 WTYEKDGSWYLFL
-1246 VSRDGRCAQLPLP
+1246 VSRDGKYAQLPLP

-1319 FIPTE
+1319 FTPTE

-1384 AGVPHTDQFEL
+1384 TGVPHTDQFEL

-1456 TVAMTA
+1456 TVAMT
-1462 VPA
+1462 VTQV

>member
-222 DARRE
+222 DAHRE

-384 DLDEPA
+384 DLDEPDG
-390 AIRSHFLACEY
+390 IRNYFLACEY

-451 EVLRQYTGKGFQDMD
+451 DVLRQYTGKGFQDMD

-480 YTHAHGDTNFATEIQ
+480 YTHAHGDTNFATKIQ

-521 LTLQEGED
+521 LTLREGED
-529 GSYQFRANLPCEKP
+529 GGYQFRSNLPCEKP

-550 ESEPVLTLSLADAQ
+550 ETDPVLTLSLADAQ
-564 AVEPQRVE
+564 VVEPQE
-572 LTYHGDDRAEEGGG
+572 MTLTRHSNDCAEQGGG
-586 LIVRDEAGEEYT
+586 YSIPGEDGEEY
-598 AEVYRSTDGKIYM
+598 EIRPYRSTDGK
-611 ALVRTDWVP
+611 L
-620 TGNDGRT
+620 
-627 GYVSW
+627 YVAVIRERELTSGLDRRELTAW
-632 EADCFLSIPELED
+632 EADCFLTIPESGD
-645 TAQTLGSVMLGS
+645 TTYDPNRVEPSF

-664 SGFTVQ
+664 SGFSVG
-670 YSNEDRDQVQ
+670 YYNEEGNLTL
-680 DYYYLAEGGVPYLL
+680 DYYYLAEGGVPHLL
-694 LRISAQGLLDQIDLD
+694 LRVSTQGLVDRIDMD

-715 LYNSDGFLYFLR
+715 LYHSDGLLYFLR
-727 DGQGYVANVKSLLQ
+727 DGKVYEADVKSALQ
-741 TAWPDLSF
+741 TAWPDLSY
-749 WDWSHLDRSYRHI
+749 WDWSYLDRNYRHI
-762 EVSGFVRMPEWDEPD
+762 EVSGFVRMPEWGEYQG
-777 SDETDYLHEPG
+777 EEGH
-788 GSIAD
+788 AD
-793 FFRYLYFDGE
+793 FNRYLYYDGE
-803 SLQVYRELQSVT
+803 SLRVYKDLENVT
-815 YTDHL
+815 YKDHL

-833 AKARTLENYNA
+833 AKALALDVFQQMKELA
-844 MQEDCP
+844 AEAQP
-850 GFPIDDW
+850 DDW
-857 RVTGVSLEDTIPLTD
+857 RVDGVTLIEAIPLKD
-872 GRSLEI
+872 GRSVEL
-878 YRVSGSFHATYPARR
+878 YGVGSSFHAANPGQFFR
-893 AMAGNIWLDE
+893 AGGAWIDE
-903 DGWFGGHTRRSSYL
+903 DGWFGGYGDRSPYL
-917 VFLADGGKR
+917 TFVVDGGKR
-926 LLVESD
+926 ALVESD
-932 LPDDSSP
+932 LPDDCSP
-939 GSWAFDVAVVELL
+939 GSWAFDAAVVELL
-952 LKQGYAQ
+952 LKQGYAE

-988 AEWDALLNSLRDY
+988 TEWDAFLNSLRDY
-1001 PDRSYFKDTM
+1001 SDRSYFKDTM

-1049 MCESAIRERYDAFCT
+1049 MCESAIGERYDAFST
-1064 GLDYDAA
+1064 GLDYDAVVA
-1071 VGLLGWQS
+1071 LSGWQS

-1108 YPESLQNDGSFQV
+1108 YPENLPEDLRAMVKG
-1121 SGDRIIPSPDG
+1121 GRIIPSPDG
-1132 SAYVLFEVKEDLH
+1132 AYVIFEVKEDLH

-1154 LGIDPASDPAAFRE
+1154 PGIDPASDPAAFQK

-1181 IEGLGQDI
+1181 IDGLGQDI

-1246 VSRDGRCAQLPLP
+1246 VSQDGRCAQLPLP

-1268 EPTTTYQSGGPVS
+1268 EPVTDYQSGGPLR
-1281 WEARVPQ
+1281 WEARVTQ
-1288 RVYSAVNGN
+1288 TVYSSATGN

-1306 YELDLDTLTLYES
+1306 YELDLDTLTLYQS
-1319 FIPTE
+1319 FTPTE
-1324 STARDASF
+1324 SAAKDASF
-1332 AARSLSTGTCGKTR
+1332 AARPLSTTPCGKSR
-1346 QELLSWLTAEEPE
+1346 EELLAWLTAEDPE
-1359 TWQGRLPTGKY
+1359 FWWDQLPIGEY
-1370 WEHPDGAVAYLAIL
+1370 WEQPDGAVAYLTVL
-1384 AGVPHTDQFEL
+1384 NGVPHTDQYQL
-1395 CLRFSDGTEA
+1395 HLRFSDGTSAE
-1405 QLPLANIPVG
+1405 LPLGYVPDG

-1423 AAFTHGSFTYDID
+1423 AAFTDSSFTYDID

-1441 FPGSVYRYTVDLTAK
+1441 FPGSIYRYTVDLAAK
-1456 TVAMTA
+1456 TVAMTV

>member
-79 RQTAPSAPETV
+79 RQTAPSAPEAV

-99 PGTAP
+99 PGTTP
-104 GTNHGADPVTT
+104 GADPGADPVTT
-115 PATPATPVTEP
+115 PVTPVTPVTEP
-126 AAEPVT
+126 DADPVT
-132 PATPAA
+132 PATSAGT
-138 AEDTAALRFTTAQA
+138 EDTAALRFTTAQA
-152 LTVLWLTGAA
+152 LTALWLTGAA
-162 AMALWFLAT
+162 AMALWFLIA

-222 DARRE
+222 DVRRE

-306 DPMLSA
+306 NPMLSA

-384 DLDEPA
+384 DLDEPDG
-390 AIRSHFLACEY
+390 IRNYFLACEY

-529 GSYQFRANLPCEKP
+529 GGYQFRSNLPCEKP
-543 AIAPRLP
+543 AIVPRLP
-550 ESEPVLTLSLADAQ
+550 ETDPVLTLSLADAQ

-598 AEVYRSTDGKIYM
+598 AEVYRSTDGKIYV

-670 YSNEDRDQVQ
+670 YYNEDRDEVR

-694 LRISAQGLLDQIDLD
+694 LRINSGWLDQIDLD

-715 LYNSDGFLYFLR
+715 LYNSDGLLYFLR
-727 DGQGYVANVKSLLQ
+727 DGKVYEADVKSALQ
-741 TAWPDLSF
+741 TAWPDLSY
-749 WDWSHLDRSYRHI
+749 WDWSYLDRNYRHI
-762 EVSGFVRMPEWDEPD
+762 EVSGFVRMPEWGEYQG
-777 SDETDYLHEPG
+777 EEG
-788 GSIAD
+788 QAD
-793 FFRYLYFDGE
+793 FCRYLYFDGE
-803 SLQVYRELQSVT
+803 SLQVYRELQNVS

-820 ASTVDVPSDVVTA
+820 AGTVDVPSDVVTA
-833 AKARTLENYNA
+833 ANA
-844 MQEDCP
+844 LALDVFQQMKELAAEAQP
-850 GFPIDDW
+850 DDW
-857 RVTGVSLEDTIPLTD
+857 RVDGVTLIETIPLKD
-872 GRSLEI
+872 GRSVEL
-878 YRVSGSFHATYPARR
+878 YGVGSSFHAANPGQFFR
-893 AMAGNIWLDE
+893 AGGAWIDE
-903 DGWFGGHTRRSSYL
+903 DGWFGGYGDRSPYL
-917 VFLADGGKR
+917 TFVVDGGKR
-926 LLVESD
+926 ALVESD
-932 LPDDSSP
+932 LPDDCSP
-939 GSWAFDVAVVELL
+939 GSWAFDAAVVELL
-952 LKQGYAQ
+952 LKQGYAE

-1001 PDRSYFKDTM
+1001 SDRSYFKDTM

-1034 LENSDEGRVPISVEL
+1034 LENSDEGRVPVSVEL
-1049 MCESAIRERYDAFCT
+1049 MCESAIRERYDAFST
-1064 GLDYDAA
+1064 GLDYDAVVA
-1071 VGLLGWQS
+1071 LSGWQS

-1108 YPESLQNDGSFQV
+1108 YPENLPEDLRAMVKG
-1121 SGDRIIPSPDG
+1121 GRIIPSPDG
-1132 SAYVLFEVKEDLH
+1132 AYVLFEVKEDLH

-1154 LGIDPASDPAAFRE
+1154 PGIDPASDPAAFQK

-1181 IEGLGQDI
+1181 IDGLGQDI

-1218 FQTSSTQ
+1218 YQTSSTQ

-1246 VSRDGRCAQLPLP
+1246 VSQDGRCAQLPLP

-1268 EPTTTYQSGGPVS
+1268 EPVTDYQSGGPLR
-1281 WEARVPQ
+1281 WEARVTQ
-1288 RVYSAVNGN
+1288 TVYSSATGN

-1306 YELDLDTLTLYES
+1306 YELDLDTLTLYQS
-1319 FIPTE
+1319 FTPTE
-1324 STARDASF
+1324 SAEKDASF
-1332 AARSLSTGTCGKTR
+1332 AARPLDTTPCGKSR
-1346 QELLSWLTAEEPE
+1346 EELLAWLDAGSANDIWQDRMSAGPSWTDN
-1359 TWQGRLPTGKY
+1359 
-1370 WEHPDGAVAYLAIL
+1370 DGDVAYLVCLTGIAHAAQYQL
-1384 AGVPHTDQFEL
+1384 Y
-1395 CLRFSDGTEA
+1395 LRFADGQEA
-1405 QLPLANIPVG
+1405 HLPLPNVPDSFTIM
-1415 FAVLTPSS
+1415 TP
-1423 AAFTHGSFTYDID
+1423 ATADFEGDTFTYDVD
-1436 ASELG
+1436 AGQLG
-1441 FPGSVYRYTVDLTAK
+1441 TYRYTVDLSAR
-1456 TVAMTA
+1456 TVAMTV

>member
-79 RQTAPSAPETV
+79 RQTVPSTPETV
-90 TPAPGGGTT
+90 TPAPGGETT

-104 GTNHGADPVTT
+104 GADPGADPVTT
-115 PATPATPVTEP
+115 PATPVTPAVEP
-126 AAEPVT
+126 AADPVT
-132 PATPAA
+132 PATSAA
-138 AEDTAALRFTTAQA
+138 TEDTAALRFTTAQA
-152 LTVLWLTGAA
+152 LTALWLTGAA
-162 AMALWFLAT
+162 AMALWFLVA

-222 DARRE
+222 DPRRE
-227 RHVLAHEL
+227 RHVLAHEQ

-368 LSGAEIQYF
+368 LSGVEIQYF

-390 AIRSHFLACEY
+390 GIRSHFLACEY

-451 EVLRQYTGKGFQDMD
+451 DVLRQYTGKGFQDMD

-506 TLYYTLLWAPSDWHC
+506 TLYYTLLWAPSDWHR

-529 GSYQFRANLPCEKP
+529 GSYQFRSNLPCEKP
-543 AIAPRLP
+543 AIAPRMP
-550 ESEPVLTLSLADAQ
+550 ETDPVLTLSLADAQ
-564 AVEPQRVE
+564 AVEPQE
-572 LTYHGDDRAEEGGG
+572 MSLTRHSNDCAEQGGG
-586 LIVRDEAGEEYT
+586 YSIPAEDGEAYEIRP
-598 AEVYRSTDGKIYM
+598 YRSTDGKLYM
-611 ALVRTDWVP
+611 AVIRDKELTSGPDRRELTA
-620 TGNDGRT
+620 
-627 GYVSW
+627 W
-632 EADCFLSIPELED
+632 EADCFLTIPENGD
-645 TAQTLGSVMLGS
+645 TTYDPGMVEPSS

-664 SGFTVQ
+664 SGFNVG
-670 YSNEDRDQVQ
+670 YYNEEGNLIQ
-680 DYYYLAEGGVPYLL
+680 DYYYLAEGGVPHLL
-694 LRISAQGLLDQIDLD
+694 LRVNTQGLVDRIDLD
-709 GDGVDE
+709 GDGEDE
-715 LYNSDGFLYFLR
+715 FYNGDGFLYFLR
-727 DGQGYVANVKSLLQ
+727 DGKVYEADVKSALQ
-741 TAWPDLSF
+741 TAWPDLNY
-749 WDWSHLDRSYRHI
+749 WDMSDVDRNYRHI
-762 EVSGFVRMPEWDEPD
+762 EVSGYVRMPEWEKYHG
-777 SDETDYLHEPG
+777 EEGH
-788 GSIAD
+788 AD
-793 FFRYLYFDGE
+793 FNRYLYYDGE
-803 SLQVYRELQSVT
+803 SLQVYKDLENVT

-820 ASTVDVPSDVVTA
+820 ASTVEVPSDVATA
-833 AKARTLENYNA
+833 AKALALDVFQQVKELAAEAQPDN
-844 MQEDCP
+844 
-850 GFPIDDW
+850 W
-857 RVTGVSLEDTIPLTD
+857 RVDGVTLIETIPLKD
-872 GRSLEI
+872 GRSVEL
-878 YRVSGSFHATYPARR
+878 YGVGSSFHAANPGQFFR
-893 AMAGNIWLDE
+893 AGGAWIDE
-903 DGWFGGHTRRSSYL
+903 DGWFGGYGDRPPYL
-917 VFLADGGKR
+917 TFVVDGGKR
-926 LLVESD
+926 ALVESD
-932 LPDDSSP
+932 LPNDSGP
-939 GSWAFDVAVVELL
+939 GSPIFDVAVTQLL
-952 LKQGYAQ
+952 LDQGYVTLA
-959 ITDLDQETL
+959 DLRQVTL
-968 VSYFYFRYYD
+968 ADYFYCSYYD

-988 AEWDALLNSLRDY
+988 EDWDGYLNSIRNY
-1001 PDRSYFKDTM
+1001 YDRGSFKDTM

-1034 LENSDEGRVPISVEL
+1034 LENSDEGRVPVSVEL
-1049 MCESAIRERYDAFCT
+1049 MCESAIRERYDAFST
-1064 GLDYDAA
+1064 GLDYDAVVA
-1071 VGLLGWQS
+1071 LSGWQS

-1108 YPESLQNDGSFQV
+1108 YPENLPEDLRAMVKG
-1121 SGDRIIPSPDG
+1121 GRIIPSPDG
-1132 SAYVLFEVKEDLH
+1132 AYVLFEVKEDLH

-1154 LGIDPASDPAAFRE
+1154 PGIDPASDPAAFQK

-1181 IEGLGQDI
+1181 IDGLGQDI

-1203 SHQAVEDYFASYIGA
+1203 SHQAVDDYFASYIGA
-1218 FQTSSTQ
+1218 YQTTSTQ

-1246 VSRDGRCAQLPLP
+1246 VSQDGRCAQLPLP

-1268 EPTTTYQSGGPVS
+1268 EPVTDYQSGGPLR
-1281 WEARVPQ
+1281 WEARVTQ
-1288 RVYSAVNGN
+1288 TVYSSATGN

-1306 YELDLDTLTLYES
+1306 YELDLDTLTLYQS
-1319 FIPTE
+1319 FTPTE
-1324 STARDASF
+1324 SAEKDASF
-1332 AARSLSTGTCGKTR
+1332 AARPLSTTPCGKSR
-1346 QELLSWLTAEEPE
+1346 EELLAWLEAGSANDIWQDRVSAGPSWTDD
-1359 TWQGRLPTGKY
+1359 
-1370 WEHPDGAVAYLAIL
+1370 DGDVAYLVCLTGIAHAAQYQL
-1384 AGVPHTDQFEL
+1384 Y
-1395 CLRFSDGTEA
+1395 LRFADGQEA
-1405 QLPLANIPVG
+1405 HLPLPNVPDSFTIM
-1415 FAVLTPSS
+1415 TP
-1423 AAFTHGSFTYDID
+1423 ATADFEGDTFTYDVD
-1436 ASELG
+1436 AGQLG
-1441 FPGSVYRYTVDLTAK
+1441 TYRYTVDLSAR
-1456 TVAMTA
+1456 TVAMTVA
-1462 VPA
+1462 PA

>member
-90 TPAPGGGTT
+90 TPAPGGETT
-99 PGTAP
+99 PGTNSGAGTVTTPAAP
-104 GTNHGADPVTT
+104 ITPVTEPT
-115 PATPATPVTEP
+115 GPATPATSAGT
-126 AAEPVT
+126 
-132 PATPAA
+132 
-138 AEDTAALRFTTAQA
+138 EDTAVLRFTTAQA
-152 LTVLWLTGAA
+152 LTALWLTGAA
-162 AMALWFLAT
+162 AMALWFLVA

-187 RPDCPLPVYA
+187 RPDCPLPVYE

-222 DARRE
+222 DVRRE

-263 IAAHASRSDCE
+263 IAAHASRGDCE

-328 IASGSRPAAMAVF
+328 IASGGQQAALAVF
-341 AVLCAV
+341 AVLCAAA
-347 SILCAATFTGAVSAG
+347 ILCAATFTGSAAG
-362 QRPEGI
+362 RAFGPDGV
-368 LSGAEIQYF
+368 LSGGEIQYF
-377 NETFFNR
+377 NESFFNQEE
-384 DLDEPA
+384 DPD
-390 AIRSHFLACEY
+390 AIRDHFLIPEY
-401 ERPEDIDLY
+401 EHPEDIDLY
-410 QLFYCGVPV
+410 DLFYCGVPV
-419 AADDTHAEE
+419 ATDETVSGWQ
-428 LRLAENGPD
+428 RLSSNDPD
-437 ASCPTDILPVSAMD
+437 AACPTDILPVSAMD
-451 EVLRQYTGKGFQDMD
+451 AVLRQYTGKGFQDMD
-466 MTTLKGF
+466 TTTLEGF
-473 DHPEEGY
+473 DHPEEDY
-480 YTHAHGDTNFATEIQ
+480 YTHSHGDTNALSDIQ
-495 VFAGE
+495 VLTGE
-500 REGDTV
+500 RQGDTV
-506 TLYYTLLWAPSDWHC
+506 TLYYTAASSGGLWHC
-521 LTLQEGED
+521 VTLQQQRD
-529 GSYQFRANLPCEKP
+529 GSYQFRSNLPCEKP
-543 AIAPRLP
+543 AIAPRMP
-550 ESEPVLTLSLADAQ
+550 ETDPVLTLSLADAQ

-598 AEVYRSTDGKIYM
+598 AEVYRSTDGKIYV

-632 EADCFLSIPELED
+632 EADCFLTVPEPEIIPQTPDSVELD
-645 TAQTLGSVMLGS
+645 S

-670 YSNEDRDQVQ
+670 YYNEDRDEVR

-694 LRISAQGLLDQIDLD
+694 LRINSGWLDQIDLD

-727 DGQGYVANVKSLLQ
+727 DGKVYEADVKSALQ
-741 TAWPDLSF
+741 TAWPDLSY
-749 WDWSHLDRSYRHI
+749 WDWSYLDRNYRHI
-762 EVSGFVRMPEWDEPD
+762 EVSGFVRMPEWGEYQG
-777 SDETDYLHEPG
+777 EEGH
-788 GSIAD
+788 AD
-793 FFRYLYFDGE
+793 FNRYLYYDGE
-803 SLQVYRELQSVT
+803 SLRVYKDLENVT

-833 AKARTLENYNA
+833 AKALALDVFQQMKELA
-844 MQEDCP
+844 AEAQP
-850 GFPIDDW
+850 DDW
-857 RVTGVSLEDTIPLTD
+857 RVDGVTLIETIPLKD
-872 GRSLEI
+872 GRSVEL
-878 YRVSGSFHATYPARR
+878 YGVGSSFHAANPGQFFR
-893 AMAGNIWLDE
+893 AGGACIDE
-903 DGWFGGHTRRSSYL
+903 DGWFGGYGDRSPYL
-917 VFLADGGKR
+917 TFVVDGGKR
-926 LLVESD
+926 ALVESD
-932 LPDDSSP
+932 LPDDCSP
-939 GSWAFDVAVVELL
+939 DSLAFDTAVVELL

-988 AEWDALLNSLRDY
+988 TEWDALLNSLRDY
-1001 PDRSYFKDTM
+1001 SDRSYFKDTM

-1034 LENSDEGRVPISVEL
+1034 LENSDEGRVPVSVEL
-1049 MCESAIRERYDAFCT
+1049 MCESAIRERYDAFST
-1064 GLDYDAA
+1064 GLDYDAVVA
-1071 VGLLGWQS
+1071 LSGWQS

-1108 YPESLQNDGSFQV
+1108 YPENLPEDLRAMVKG
-1121 SGDRIIPSPDG
+1121 GRIIPSPDG
-1132 SAYVLFEVKEDLH
+1132 AYVLFEVKEDLH

-1154 LGIDPASDPAAFRE
+1154 PGIDPTSDPAAFQK

-1181 IEGLGQDI
+1181 IDGLGQDI

-1246 VSRDGRCAQLPLP
+1246 VSQDGRCAQLPLP

-1268 EPTTTYQSGGPVS
+1268 EPVTDYQSGGPLR
-1281 WEARVPQ
+1281 WEARVTQ
-1288 RVYSAVNGN
+1288 TVYSSATGN

-1306 YELDLDTLTLYES
+1306 YELDLDTLTLYQS
-1319 FIPTE
+1319 FTPTE
-1324 STARDASF
+1324 SAAKDASF
-1332 AARSLSTGTCGKTR
+1332 AAQPLDTILCSKSRE
-1346 QELLSWLTAEEPE
+1346 ELLAWLTAEDPE
-1359 TWQGRLPTGKY
+1359 FWWDQLPIGEY
-1370 WEHPDGAVAYLAIL
+1370 WEQPDGAVAYLTVL
-1384 AGVPHTDQFEL
+1384 NGVPHTDQYQL
-1395 CLRFSDGTEA
+1395 HLRFSDGTSAE
-1405 QLPLANIPVG
+1405 LPLGYVPDG

-1423 AAFTHGSFTYDID
+1423 AAFTDSSFTYDID

-1441 FPGSVYRYTVDLTAK
+1441 FPGSIYRYTVDLAAK
-1456 TVAMTA
+1456 TVAMTV

>member
-79 RQTAPSAPETV
+79 RQTAPSAPEAV

-99 PGTAP
+99 PGTTP

-115 PATPATPVTEP
+115 PATPVTPVTEP
-126 AAEPVT
+126 DADPVT
-132 PATPAA
+132 PATSAGT
-138 AEDTAALRFTTAQA
+138 EDTAAFRFTTAQA
-152 LTVLWLTGAA
+152 LTALWLTGAA
-162 AMALWFLAT
+162 AMALWFLIA

-390 AIRSHFLACEY
+390 GIRNQFLTCEY

-451 EVLRQYTGKGFQDMD
+451 DVLRQYTGKGFQDMD

-480 YTHAHGDTNFATEIQ
+480 YTHAHGDTNFATEVQ

-506 TLYYTLLWAPSDWHC
+506 TLYYTAASSGGLWHC
-521 LTLQEGED
+521 VTLQQQRD
-529 GSYQFRANLPCEKP
+529 GSFRFRSNLPCEKP
-543 AIAPRLP
+543 AVAPRLP
-550 ESEPVLTLSLADAQ
+550 ETAPVLTLSLADAR
-564 AVEPQRVE
+564 ALEPQPMP
-572 LTYHGDDRAEEGGG
+572 LTHHGDDRAEEGGG
-586 LIVRDEAGEEYT
+586 LSIQSESGEEYSIC
-598 AEVYRSTDGKIYM
+598 AYRATDGRIYV
-611 ALVRTDWVP
+611 ALEHTDWVP
-620 TGNDGRT
+620 TGDDGRT
-627 GYVSW
+627 GYVTW
-632 EADCFLSIPELED
+632 EADSFLTVPENGD
-645 TAQTLGSVMLGS
+645 TQSPNAVGLDF
-657 FRDLFGH
+657 FRDLLGR
-664 SGFTVQ
+664 SGFVVSYSDNYTSTVQ
-670 YSNEDRDQVQ
+670 E
-680 DYYYLAEGGVPYLL
+680 YYYLAEDGTPCLL
-694 LRISAQGLLDQIDLD
+694 LRTSELGLAEQLDLD

-715 LYNSDGFLYFLR
+715 LYNSQGLLYFLR
-727 DGQGYVANVKSLLQ
+727 DGTVYEADVKSLLQ
-741 TAWPDLSF
+741 AAWPDMSF
-749 WDWSHLDRSYRHI
+749 WDWSYLDSNYRHI
-762 EVSGFVRMPEWDEPD
+762 QLSGFVHMPDWDEPD
-777 SDETDYLHEPG
+777 SDAADYFHEPG

-793 FFRYLYFDGE
+793 FYRYLYFDGE
-803 SLQVYRELQSVT
+803 SLRVYRELQAVA

-820 ASTVDVPSDVVTA
+820 AGTVTAPSDVVTA
-833 AKARTLENYNA
+833 AKARVLENYSA

-893 AMAGNIWLDE
+893 SMAGNIWLDE
-903 DGWFGGHTRRSSYL
+903 DGWFSGYTRLSSYL
-917 VFLADGGKR
+917 AFLADGGKR
-926 LLVESD
+926 ARVESD
-932 LPDDSSP
+932 LPDDCSP
-939 GSWAFDVAVVELL
+939 GAPAFDAAVTELL
-952 LKQGYAQ
+952 LDQGCVTFA
-959 ITDLDQETL
+959 DLTEETL
-968 VSYFYFRYYD
+968 AEYFNQYPFR
-978 CLDRIAQLPE
+978 CLDRLGKCPE
-988 AEWDALLNSLRDY
+988 AEWDGCLNRIRNYQAEAGRQDFVDS
-1001 PDRSYFKDTM
+1001 M
-1011 YNLLHSPSG
+1011 YRLLHSSSS
-1020 LTEDAAKCYRRLLY
+1020 LTEDAARCYRRLLT
-1034 LENSDEGRVPISVEL
+1034 LENSDTTRIPVSVEL
-1049 MCESAIRERYDAFCT
+1049 MCRSAMQARYDRDRSDPA
-1064 GLDYDAA
+1064 
-1071 VGLLGWQS
+1071 
-1079 YAPTRAADYPDFHGL
+1079 YAGAELATCWTRMVTLAADYPDFHGR

-1101 DYYYSCQ
+1101 DYRYFCR
-1108 YPESLQNDGSFQV
+1108 YPEKVTAEGARVL
-1121 SGDRIIPSPDG
+1121 GDWVFPSPDDA
-1132 SAYVLFEVKEDLH
+1132 AYVLFEVAEDLH
-1145 RVRLGDTDI
+1145 RICLGDTDI
-1154 LGIDPASDPAAFRE
+1154 PSASPESNDAAFQK
-1168 ALEDYFRTEHPGE
+1168 ALESYFRTEHPGE
-1181 IEGLGQDI
+1181 LDGLGQSLAE
-1189 RTEPGVPLSLWDRG
+1189 TPAQPLTLTREDADTLQASLERRQDESQQSSCMTLSGDWTFWMFRENGTWSLCLVNGDG
-1203 SHQAVEDYFASYIGA
+1203 TYATLPLADPAIQPEDSW
-1218 FQTSSTQ
+1218 
-1225 YLDGGWEL
+1225 DGGTVL
-1233 WTYQKDDSWYLFL
+1233 AWT
-1246 VSRDGRCAQLPLP
+1246 
-1259 VYDGSLRYA
+1259 
-1268 EPTTTYQSGGPVS
+1268 
-1281 WEARVPQ
+1281 Q
-1288 RVYSAVNGN
+1288 RT
-1297 LAQESGIYR
+1297 ESGIYR
-1306 YELDLDTLTLYES
+1306 YQADFAALTL
-1319 FIPTE
+1319 
-1324 STARDASF
+1324 
-1332 AARSLSTGTCGKTR
+1332 R
-1346 QELLSWLTAEEPE
+1346 QTFTAE
-1359 TWQGRLPTGKY
+1359 
-1370 WEHPDGAVAYLAIL
+1370 
-1384 AGVPHTDQFEL
+1384 
-1395 CLRFSDGTEA
+1395 
-1405 QLPLANIPVG
+1405 
-1415 FAVLTPSS
+1415 
-1423 AAFTHGSFTYDID
+1423 
-1436 ASELG
+1436 
-1441 FPGSVYRYTVDLTAK
+1441 
-1456 TVAMTA
+1456 
-1462 VPA
+1462 

>member
-65 AITERMETPHTLQP
+65 AITERMETPHTIQP

-99 PGTAP
+99 TGTTP

-115 PATPATPVTEP
+115 PATPVTPVTEP
-126 AAEPVT
+126 DADPVT

-152 LTVLWLTGAA
+152 LTALWLTGAA
-162 AMALWFLAT
+162 AMALWFLIA

-222 DARRE
+222 DPRRE

-241 DPLWSLIR
+241 DPLWGLIR

-384 DLDEPA
+384 DLDEPDG
-390 AIRSHFLACEY
+390 IRNYFLACEY

-451 EVLRQYTGKGFQDMD
+451 DVLRQYTGKGFQDMD

-480 YTHAHGDTNFATEIQ
+480 YTHAHGDTNFATEVQ

-521 LTLQEGED
+521 LTLREGED
-529 GSYQFRANLPCEKP
+529 GGYQFRSNLPCEKP

-550 ESEPVLTLSLADAQ
+550 ESDPVLTLSLADAQ
-564 AVEPQRVE
+564 VVEPQE
-572 LTYHGDDRAEEGGG
+572 MTLTRHSNDCAEQGGG
-586 LIVRDEAGEEYT
+586 YSIPGEDGEEY
-598 AEVYRSTDGKIYM
+598 EIRPYRSTDGK
-611 ALVRTDWVP
+611 L
-620 TGNDGRT
+620 
-627 GYVSW
+627 YVAVIRERELTSGLDRRELTAW
-632 EADCFLSIPELED
+632 EADCFLTIPESGD
-645 TAQTLGSVMLGS
+645 TTYDPNRVEPSF

-664 SGFTVQ
+664 SGFSVG
-670 YSNEDRDQVQ
+670 YYNEEGNLTL
-680 DYYYLAEGGVPYLL
+680 DYYYLAEGGVPHLL
-694 LRISAQGLLDQIDLD
+694 LRVSTQGLVDRIDMD

-715 LYNSDGFLYFLR
+715 LYHSDGLLYFLR
-727 DGQGYVANVKSLLQ
+727 DGKVYEADVKSALQ
-741 TAWPDLSF
+741 TAWPDLSY
-749 WDWSHLDRSYRHI
+749 WDWSYLDRNYRHI
-762 EVSGFVRMPEWDEPD
+762 EVSGFVRMPEWGEYQG
-777 SDETDYLHEPG
+777 EEG
-788 GSIAD
+788 QAD
-793 FFRYLYFDGE
+793 FCRYLYFDGE
-803 SLQVYRELQSVT
+803 SLQVYRELQNVS

-820 ASTVDVPSDVVTA
+820 AGTVDVPSDVVTA
-833 AKARTLENYNA
+833 AKALALDVFQQMKELA
-844 MQEDCP
+844 AEAQP
-850 GFPIDDW
+850 DDW
-857 RVTGVSLEDTIPLTD
+857 RVDGVTLIETIPLKD
-872 GRSLEI
+872 GRSVEL
-878 YRVSGSFHATYPARR
+878 YGVGSSFHAANPGQFFR
-893 AMAGNIWLDE
+893 AGGACIDE
-903 DGWFGGHTRRSSYL
+903 DGWFGGYGDRPPYL
-917 VFLADGGKR
+917 TFVVDSGKR
-926 LLVESD
+926 ALVESD
-932 LPDDSSP
+932 LPDDCSP
-939 GSWAFDVAVVELL
+939 GSLAFDTAVVELL
-952 LKQGYAQ
+952 LKQGYAE
-959 ITDLDQETL
+959 ISDLDQETL

-1001 PDRSYFKDTM
+1001 SDRSYFKDTM

-1020 LTEDAAKCYRRLLY
+1020 LTEDAAKCYRRLLT
-1034 LENSDEGRVPISVEL
+1034 LENSDEGRVPVSVEL
-1049 MCESAIRERYDAFCT
+1049 MCESAIRERYDAFST
-1064 GLDYDAA
+1064 GLNYDAVVA
-1071 VGLLGWQS
+1071 LSGWQS

-1108 YPESLQNDGSFQV
+1108 YPENLPEDLRAMVKG
-1121 SGDRIIPSPDG
+1121 GRIIPSPDG
-1132 SAYVLFEVKEDLH
+1132 AYVLFEVKEDLH

-1154 LGIDPASDPAAFRE
+1154 PGIDPTSDPAAFQK

-1181 IEGLGQDI
+1181 IDGLGQDI

-1246 VSRDGRCAQLPLP
+1246 VSQDGRCAQLPLP

-1268 EPTTTYQSGGPVS
+1268 EPVTDYQSGGPLR
-1281 WEARVPQ
+1281 WEARVTQ
-1288 RVYSAVNGN
+1288 TVYSSATGN

-1306 YELDLDTLTLYES
+1306 YELDLDTLTLYQS
-1319 FIPTE
+1319 FTPTE
-1324 STARDASF
+1324 SAAKDASF
-1332 AARSLSTGTCGKTR
+1332 AAQPLDTILCSKSRE
-1346 QELLSWLTAEEPE
+1346 ELLAWLTAEDPE
-1359 TWQGRLPTGKY
+1359 FWWDQLPIGEY
-1370 WEHPDGAVAYLAIL
+1370 WEQPDGAVAYLTVL
-1384 AGVPHTDQFEL
+1384 NGVPHTDQYQL
-1395 CLRFSDGTEA
+1395 HLRFSDGTSAE
-1405 QLPLANIPVG
+1405 LPLGYVPDG

-1423 AAFTHGSFTYDID
+1423 AAFTDSSFTYDID

-1441 FPGSVYRYTVDLTAK
+1441 FPGSIYRYTVDLAAK
-1456 TVAMTA
+1456 TVAMTV

>member
-99 PGTAP
+99 PGTTP

-126 AAEPVT
+126 AADPVT
-132 PATPAA
+132 PATSAGT
-138 AEDTAALRFTTAQA
+138 EDTAALRFTTAQA
-152 LTVLWLTGAA
+152 LTALWLTGAA
-162 AMALWFLAT
+162 AMALWFLIA

-222 DARRE
+222 DAHRE

-362 QRPEGI
+362 QRPEGT

-390 AIRSHFLACEY
+390 GIRSHFLACKY

-451 EVLRQYTGKGFQDMD
+451 DVLRQYTGKGFQDMD

-506 TLYYTLLWAPSDWHC
+506 TLYYTLLWAPSDWHR

-529 GSYQFRANLPCEKP
+529 GNYQFRSNLPCEKP
-543 AIAPRLP
+543 AIAPRMP
-550 ESEPVLTLSLADAQ
+550 ETDPVLTLSLADAQ

-598 AEVYRSTDGKIYM
+598 AEVYRSTDGKIYV

-632 EADCFLSIPELED
+632 EADCFLTVPEPEIIPQTPDSVELD
-645 TAQTLGSVMLGS
+645 S

-670 YSNEDRDQVQ
+670 YYNEDRDEVR

-694 LRISAQGLLDQIDLD
+694 LRINSGWLDQIDLD

-715 LYNSDGFLYFLR
+715 LYNSDGLLYFLR
-727 DGQGYVANVKSLLQ
+727 DGKVYEADVKSALQ
-741 TAWPDLSF
+741 TAWPDLSY
-749 WDWSHLDRSYRHI
+749 WDWSYLDRNYRHI
-762 EVSGFVRMPEWDEPD
+762 EVSGFVRMPEWGEYQG
-777 SDETDYLHEPG
+777 EEGH
-788 GSIAD
+788 AD
-793 FFRYLYFDGE
+793 FNRYLYYDGE
-803 SLQVYRELQSVT
+803 SLRVYKDLENVT
-815 YTDHL
+815 YKDHL

-833 AKARTLENYNA
+833 AKALALDVFQQMKELA
-844 MQEDCP
+844 AEAQP
-850 GFPIDDW
+850 DDW
-857 RVTGVSLEDTIPLTD
+857 RVDGVTLIEAIPLKD
-872 GRSLEI
+872 GRSVEL
-878 YRVSGSFHATYPARR
+878 YGVGSSFHAANPGQFFR
-893 AMAGNIWLDE
+893 AGGAWIDE
-903 DGWFGGHTRRSSYL
+903 DGWFGGYGDRSPYL
-917 VFLADGGKR
+917 TFVVDGGKR
-926 LLVESD
+926 ALVESD
-932 LPDDSSP
+932 LPDDCSP
-939 GSWAFDVAVVELL
+939 GSWAFDAAVVELL
-952 LKQGYAQ
+952 LKQGYAE

-988 AEWDALLNSLRDY
+988 TEWDALLNSLRDY
-1001 PDRSYFKDTM
+1001 SDRSYFKDTM

-1034 LENSDEGRVPISVEL
+1034 LENSDEGRVPVSVEL
-1049 MCESAIRERYDAFCT
+1049 MCESAIRERYDAFST
-1064 GLDYDAA
+1064 GLNYDAVVA
-1071 VGLLGWQS
+1071 LSGWQS

-1108 YPESLQNDGSFQV
+1108 YPENLPEDLRAMVKG
-1121 SGDRIIPSPDG
+1121 GRIIPSPDG
-1132 SAYVLFEVKEDLH
+1132 AYVLFEVKEDLH

-1154 LGIDPASDPAAFRE
+1154 PGIDPTSDPAAFQK

-1181 IEGLGQDI
+1181 IDGLGQDI

-1246 VSRDGRCAQLPLP
+1246 VSQDGRCAQLPLP

-1268 EPTTTYQSGGPVS
+1268 EPVTDYQSGGPLR
-1281 WEARVPQ
+1281 WEARVTQ
-1288 RVYSAVNGN
+1288 TVYSSATGN

-1306 YELDLDTLTLYES
+1306 YELDLDTLTLYQS
-1319 FIPTE
+1319 FTPTE
-1324 STARDASF
+1324 SAAKDASF
-1332 AARSLSTGTCGKTR
+1332 AAQPLDTILCSKSRE
-1346 QELLSWLTAEEPE
+1346 ELLAWLTAEDPE
-1359 TWQGRLPTGKY
+1359 FWWDQLPIGEY
-1370 WEHPDGAVAYLAIL
+1370 WEQPDGAVAYLTVL
-1384 AGVPHTDQFEL
+1384 NGVPHTDQYQL
-1395 CLRFSDGTEA
+1395 HLRFSDGTSAE
-1405 QLPLANIPVG
+1405 LPLGYVPDG

-1423 AAFTHGSFTYDID
+1423 AAFTDSSFTYDID

-1441 FPGSVYRYTVDLTAK
+1441 FPGSIYRYTVDLAAK
-1456 TVAMTA
+1456 TVAMTV